1 MHKRTGLAAIALLSI
16 TATFATGLI
25 ANADETSANND
36 ITITAPT
43 TITAPA
49 GGTNLIA
56 PTVDG
61 RTFKAYRIS
70 NYSNAQV
77 NASGQIT
84 GYDMKAQAPFTDAL
98 IKDAVK
104 AAIVTDDAVD
114 TNFSEVVTLNADGSI
129 TFKGDAENLTALQF
143 VGKYFY
149 GAGADVYGN
158 DNANSHQ
165 VRTFADYLLKHLPQ
179 GANAISA
186 TGSKGKVVI
195 DVPDGQEGLY
205 LIVEEPKIDT
215 TTDAFKGETVSRAML
230 TGTGATVGGTIYTQV
245 STKRGGTDVTYTLG
259 ALNLKAEKVTLDKEV
274 GHPDQLIQIGTSR
287 QFTITTNV
295 PNYQTDYPTWTPTT
309 FQFTDN
315 PSDNIDPFNT
325 DGTVRNLK
333 LQSSNDGGTTWTAM
347 RALEY
352 IQAKNDTTEDL
363 NDFIVALTPEAIIAH
378 QGERIKL
385 TYDGVITSL
394 KMDTADDVAHTT
406 MNTVD
411 LDFSNNPNVRD
422 DKARL
427 TDDVKLYDVK
437 LDIEKTDMETR
448 QLLGAKFVVTVN
460 GTKGTKIKFIK
471 SANGDQYT
479 AVKADSAQNVNS
491 VDSISVGYDDNGT
504 VKPVTINGLA
514 ADNSK
519 ATVYTFTETQAPE
532 GYILGANPVTFTVT
546 LTPKDANSD
555 GTVDGVDTAVNAGT
569 FGKFVVNGTSNTNE
583 PFSGHEFNVGQVTVK
598 NTKNI
603 SDLPQ
608 TGGTISKTIGAALA
622 TGAFATLLIVG
633 VKLRRKQMSDE
644 NGSTSSMA

>member
-25 ANADETSANND
+25 ANADETPANND
-36 ITITAPT
+36 I

-61 RTFKAYRIS
+61 RTFKAIRIAD
-70 NYSNAQV
+70 YKDVAV
-77 NASGQIT
+77 KDGKIT
-84 GYDMKAQAPFTDAL
+84 GFDLTLADGVTDAALTTAILAAYPSGVESVFTVKGGTITLQGAYENMTL
-98 IKDAVK
+98 I
-104 AAIVTDDAVD
+104 
-114 TNFSEVVTLNADGSI
+114 
-129 TFKGDAENLTALQF
+129 QF
-143 VGKYFY
+143 IGQYFY
-149 GAGADVYGN
+149 GNGSDVYGN
-158 DNANSHQ
+158 TNADSEA
-165 VRTFADYLLKHLPQ
+165 VRKLADSLMGSLSSNP
-179 GANAISA
+179 AITA
-186 TGSKGKVVI
+186 TGSDGKVVI

-205 LIVEEPKIDT
+205 LIVET
-215 TTDAFKGETVSRAML
+215 TPNTDAGRGKGQTISRAML

-245 STKRGGTDVTYTLG
+245 STKHGDTDVTYTLG

-274 GHPDQLIQIGTSR
+274 EHPDQLIQIGTSR

-333 LQSSNDGGTTWTAM
+333 LQSSNDGGTTWTDMDASK
-347 RALEY
+347 Y
-352 IQAKNDTTEDL
+352 TQAKNTTTEDA
-363 NDFIVALTPEAIIAH
+363 NDFIVALTQAAIIAH

-394 KMDTADDVAHTT
+394 KMDTANDDAHTT
-406 MNTVD
+406 LNTVD
-411 LDFSNNPNVRD
+411 LDFSNNPNVAD
-422 DKARL
+422 DKATL
-427 TDDVKLYDVK
+427 TDDVNLYDVK

-448 QLLGAKFVVTVN
+448 KLLGAKFVVTVN
-460 GTKGTKIKFIK
+460 GTKIKFIK

-479 AVKADSAQNVNS
+479 VVKAGSAQDASS

-514 ADNSK
+514 ADNSG

-532 GYILGANPVTFTVT
+532 GYILGANPITFTVT

-555 GTVDGVDTAVNAGT
+555 GTVDGVDAAVNAGT
-569 FGKFVVNGTSNTNE
+569 FGNFVVNGTSNTNA
-583 PFSGHEFNVGQVTVK
+583 PVSGHEFNVGQVTVK

-608 TGGTISKTIGAALA
+608 TGGTISKVIGAALA

-633 VKLRRKQMSDE
+633 VKLRRKQTSDE

>member
-25 ANADETSANND
+25 ANADETPANND
-36 ITITAPT
+36 I

-61 RTFKAYRIS
+61 RTFKAIRIAG
-70 NYSNAQV
+70 YKDVAV
-77 NASGQIT
+77 KDGKIT
-84 GYDMKAQAPFTDAL
+84 GFDLTRADGVTDAALTTAILAAYPSGVESVFTVKGGTITLQGAYENMTL
-98 IKDAVK
+98 I
-104 AAIVTDDAVD
+104 
-114 TNFSEVVTLNADGSI
+114 
-129 TFKGDAENLTALQF
+129 QF
-143 VGKYFY
+143 IGQYFY
-149 GAGADVYGN
+149 GNGSDVYGN
-158 DNANSHQ
+158 TNADSVA
-165 VRTFADYLLKHLPQ
+165 VRKLADSLMGSLSSNP
-179 GANAISA
+179 AIPAITA
-186 TGSKGKVVI
+186 TGSEGKVVI
-195 DVPDGQEGLY
+195 NVPDGQEGLY
-205 LIVEEPKIDT
+205 LIVET
-215 TTDAFKGETVSRAML
+215 TPNTDAGRGKGQTISRAML
-230 TGTGATVGGTIYTQV
+230 TGTGATVGRTIYTQV
-245 STKRGGTDVTYTLG
+245 STKHGDTDVIYTLG

-274 GHPDQLIQIGTSR
+274 EHPDQLIQIGTSR

-333 LQSSNDGGTTWTAM
+333 LQSSNDGGTTWTDMDASK
-347 RALEY
+347 Y
-352 IQAKNDTTEDL
+352 TQAKNDTTEDS
-363 NDFIVALTPEAIIAH
+363 NDFIVALTPAAIKAH

-385 TYDGVITSL
+385 TYGGVITSL
-394 KMDTADDVAHTT
+394 KMDTAGAAAHTT
-406 MNTVD
+406 LNKVD
-411 LDFSNNPNVRD
+411 LDFSNNPNVAD

-437 LDIEKTDMETR
+437 LDIEKTDMQTR
-448 QLLGAKFVVTVN
+448 KLLGAKFNVTVD
-460 GTKGTKIKFIK
+460 GTKIKFIK
-471 SANGDQYT
+471 STNGDQYT
-479 AVKADSAQNVNS
+479 VVKADSAQYASS

-514 ADNSK
+514 ADNSG

-546 LTPKDANSD
+546 LTPKDTNSD
-555 GTVDGVDTAVNAGT
+555 GTVDGVDADVNAGT
-569 FGKFVVNGTSNTNE
+569 FGNFVVYGPSNTNALV
-583 PFSGHEFNVGQVTVK
+583 SGHEFNVGQVTVK

-608 TGGTISKTIGAALA
+608 TGGTISKAIGAALA

>member
-25 ANADETSANND
+25 ANADETPANND
-36 ITITAPT
+36 ITITAP
-43 TITAPA
+43 AD
-49 GGTNLIA
+49 GTNLIA

-61 RTFKAYRIS
+61 RTFKAIRIAG
-70 NYSNAQV
+70 YKDVAV
-77 NASGQIT
+77 KDGKIT
-84 GYDMKAQAPFTDAL
+84 GFDLTLADGVTDAAL
-98 IKDAVK
+98 TK
-104 AAIVTDDAVD
+104 AILAAYPSGVPRVFTVTDGKI
-114 TNFSEVVTLNADGSI
+114 TLQGAY
-129 TFKGDAENLTALQF
+129 ENMTLIQF
-143 VGKYFY
+143 IGQYFY
-149 GAGADVYGN
+149 GNGSDVYGN
-158 DNANSHQ
+158 KSANSGA
-165 VRTFADYLLKHLPQ
+165 VRKLADSLMGSLSSDQ
-179 GANAISA
+179 AITA
-186 TGSKGKVVI
+186 TGSEGEVVI
-195 DVPDGQEGLY
+195 NVPDGQEGLY
-205 LIVEEPKIDT
+205 LIVET
-215 TTDAFKGETVSRAML
+215 TPNTDAGRGKGQTISRAML

-245 STKRGGTDVTYTLG
+245 STKHGGTDVIYTLG

-274 GHPDQLIQIGTSR
+274 EHPEQLIQIGTSR

-333 LQSSNDGGTTWTAM
+333 LQSSNDGGTTWTDMDAS
-347 RALEY
+347 EY
-352 IQAKNDTTEDL
+352 TQAKNTTTEDS
-363 NDFIVALTPEAIIAH
+363 NDFIVALTPAALIAH

-394 KMDTADDVAHTT
+394 QMDTADVAHTT
-406 MNTVD
+406 LNTVD
-411 LDFSNNPNVRD
+411 LDFSNNPNVTD

-427 TDDVKLYDVK
+427 TDDVNLYDVK
-437 LDIEKTDMETR
+437 LDIEKTDMQTLK
-448 QLLGAKFVVTVN
+448 LLGARFDVTV
-460 GTKGTKIKFIK
+460 GGTKIKFIK

-479 AVKADSAQNVNS
+479 AVKADSAQDVNS

-555 GTVDGVDTAVNAGT
+555 GTVDGVDAAVNAGT
-569 FGKFVVNGTSNTNE
+569 FGNFVAHRPSNTNT
-583 PFSGHEFNVGQVTVK
+583 PVSGHEFNVGQVTVK

-608 TGGTISKTIGAALA
+608 TGGTISKAIGAALA

>member
-25 ANADETSANND
+25 ANADETPANND
-36 ITITAPT
+36 I

-61 RTFKAYRIS
+61 RTFKAIRI
-70 NYSNAQV
+70 A
-77 NASGQIT
+77 
-84 GYDMKAQAPFTDAL
+84 GY
-98 IKDAVK
+98 KDVAVK
-104 AAIVTDDAVD
+104 DGKITSFDLTLADGVTDSALTTAILAAYPSGVESVF
-114 TNFSEVVTLNADGSI
+114 TVKGGTITLQGAY
-129 TFKGDAENLTALQF
+129 ENMTLIQF
-143 VGKYFY
+143 IGQYFY
-149 GAGADVYGN
+149 GNGSDVYGN
-158 DNANSHQ
+158 TNADSKA
-165 VRTFADYLLKHLPQ
+165 VRKLADSLMDSLSSNPV
-179 GANAISA
+179 ITA
-186 TGSKGKVVI
+186 TGSDGKVVI

-205 LIVEEPKIDT
+205 LIVET
-215 TTDAFKGETVSRAML
+215 TPNTDAGRGKGQTISRAML

-245 STKRGGTDVTYTLG
+245 STKHGDTDVTYTLG

-274 GHPDQLIQIGTSR
+274 EHPDQLIQIGTSR

-333 LQSSNDGGTTWTAM
+333 LQSSANGGTTWTDVNASD
-347 RALEY
+347 Y
-352 IQAKNDTTEDL
+352 TQKKNDTTEDA
-363 NDFIVALTPEAIIAH
+363 NDFIVALTPKAIIAH

-394 KMDTADDVAHTT
+394 KMDTANDDAHTT
-406 MNTVD
+406 LNTVD
-411 LDFSNNPNVRD
+411 LDFSNNPNVAD
-422 DKARL
+422 DTTKL

-448 QLLGAKFVVTVN
+448 KLLGAKFVVTVN
-460 GTKGTKIKFIK
+460 GTKIKFIK

-479 AVKADSAQNVNS
+479 VVKAGSAQDASS

-514 ADNSK
+514 ADNPG

-532 GYILGANPVTFTVT
+532 GYILGANPITFTVT

-555 GTVDGVDTAVNAGT
+555 GTVDGVDAAVNAGT
-569 FGKFVVNGTSNTNE
+569 FGNFVVNGTSNTNA
-583 PFSGHEFNVGQVTVK
+583 PVSGHEFNVGQVTVK

-608 TGGTISKTIGAALA
+608 TGGTISKVIGAALA

-633 VKLRRKQMSDE
+633 VKLRRKQTSDE

>member
-1 MHKRTGLAAIALLSI
+1 MSTHKRTGLAAIALLSI

-25 ANADETSANND
+25 ANADEVPANND
-36 ITITAPT
+36 I

-61 RTFKAYRIS
+61 RTFKAIRIAD
-70 NYSNAQV
+70 YKDVAV
-77 NASGQIT
+77 KDGKIT
-84 GYDMKAQAPFTDAL
+84 GFDLTRADGVTDAALTTAILAAYPSGVENVFTITDGKITLQGAYENMTL
-98 IKDAVK
+98 I
-104 AAIVTDDAVD
+104 
-114 TNFSEVVTLNADGSI
+114 
-129 TFKGDAENLTALQF
+129 QF
-143 VGKYFY
+143 IGQYFY
-149 GAGADVYGN
+149 GNGSDVYGN
-158 DNANSHQ
+158 TNADSEA
-165 VRTFADYLLKHLPQ
+165 VRRLADSLMGSLS
-179 GANAISA
+179 NAPAITA
-186 TGSKGKVVI
+186 TGSEGKVVI
-195 DVPDGQEGLY
+195 NVPDDQEGLY
-205 LIVEEPKIDT
+205 LIVET
-215 TTDAFKGETVSRAML
+215 TPNTDAGRGKGQTISRAML
-230 TGTGATVGGTIYTQV
+230 TGTGATVDGTIYTQV
-245 STKRGGTDVTYTLG
+245 STKHGDTDVTYTLG

-274 GHPDQLIQIGTSR
+274 EHPDQLIQIGTSR

-333 LQSSNDGGTTWTAM
+333 LQSSNDGGTTWTDMDASK
-347 RALEY
+347 Y
-352 IQAKNDTTEDL
+352 TQAKNTTTEDS
-363 NDFIVALTPEAIIAH
+363 NDFIVALTPAAIIAH

-394 KMDTADDVAHTT
+394 KMDTADDDAHTT
-406 MNTVD
+406 LNTVD
-411 LDFSNNPNVRD
+411 LDFSNNPNVAD
-422 DKARL
+422 DKTML
-427 TDDVKLYDVK
+427 TDDVNLYDVK
-437 LDIEKTDMETR
+437 LDIEKTDMGTR
-448 QLLGAKFVVTVN
+448 KLLGAKFDVTVD
-460 GTKGTKIKFIK
+460 GTKIKFIK

-479 AVKADSAQNVNS
+479 VVKAGSAQDASS

-514 ADNSK
+514 ADNSG

-532 GYILGANPVTFTVT
+532 GYILGANPITFTVT

-555 GTVDGVDTAVNAGT
+555 GTVDGVDAAVNAGT
-569 FGKFVVNGTSNTNE
+569 FGNFIVNGTSNTNA
-583 PFSGHEFNVGQVTVK
+583 PVSGHEFNVGQVTVK

-608 TGGTISKTIGAALA
+608 TGGTISKVIGAALA

-633 VKLRRKQMSDE
+633 VKLRRKQTADE

>member
-36 ITITAPT
+36 ITITAP
-43 TITAPA
+43 A

-61 RTFKAYRIS
+61 RTFKAIRIAG
-70 NYSNAQV
+70 YKDVAV
-77 NASGQIT
+77 KDGKIT
-84 GYDMKAQAPFTDAL
+84 GFDLTLADG
-98 IKDAVK
+98 
-104 AAIVTDDAVD
+104 VTDSALTTAILAAYPSGVESVF
-114 TNFSEVVTLNADGSI
+114 TVTDGKI
-129 TFKGDAENLTALQF
+129 TLQGAYENMTLIQF
-143 VGKYFY
+143 IGQYFY
-149 GAGADVYGN
+149 GNGSDVYGN
-158 DNANSHQ
+158 TNAGSEA
-165 VRTFADYLLKHLPQ
+165 VRKLADSLMGSLSSNP
-179 GANAISA
+179 AITA
-186 TGSKGKVVI
+186 TGSEGKVVI
-195 DVPDGQEGLY
+195 NVPDGQEGLY
-205 LIVEEPKIDT
+205 LIVET
-215 TTDAFKGETVSRAML
+215 TPNTDAGRGKGQTISRAML
-230 TGTGATVGGTIYTQV
+230 TGTGATVDGTIYTQV
-245 STKRGGTDVTYTLG
+245 STKHGDTDVIYTLG

-274 GHPDQLIQIGTSR
+274 EHPDQLIQIGTSR

-333 LQSSNDGGTTWTAM
+333 LQSSNDGGTTWTDMVAS
-347 RALEY
+347 EY
-352 IQAKNDTTEDL
+352 TQAKNTTTEDS
-363 NDFIVALTPEAIIAH
+363 NDFIVALTPAALIAH

-394 KMDTADDVAHTT
+394 KMDTAGADAHTT
-406 MNTVD
+406 LNTVD
-411 LDFSNNPNVRD
+411 LDFSNNPNVAD

-427 TDDVKLYDVK
+427 TDDVNLYDVK
-437 LDIEKTDMETR
+437 LDIEKTDMQTR
-448 QLLGAKFVVTVN
+448 KLLGARFDVTV
-460 GTKGTKIKFIK
+460 GGTKIKFIK

-479 AVKADSAQNVNS
+479 AVKAGSAQDANS

-514 ADNSK
+514 ADNSG

-555 GTVDGVDTAVNAGT
+555 GTVDGVDAAVNAGT
-569 FGKFVVNGTSNTNE
+569 FGNFVVNGTSNTNA
-583 PFSGHEFNVGQVTVK
+583 PVSGHEFNVGQVTVK

-608 TGGTISKTIGAALA
+608 TGGTISKAIGAALA

>member
-36 ITITAPT
+36 ITITAP
-43 TITAPA
+43 A

-61 RTFKAYRIS
+61 RTFKAIRIAG
-70 NYSNAQV
+70 YKDVAV
-77 NASGQIT
+77 KDGKIT
-84 GYDMKAQAPFTDAL
+84 GFDLTLADG
-98 IKDAVK
+98 
-104 AAIVTDDAVD
+104 VTDLALTKAILAAYPSGVESVF
-114 TNFSEVVTLNADGSI
+114 TVTDGKI
-129 TFKGDAENLTALQF
+129 TLQGAYENMTLIQF
-143 VGKYFY
+143 IGQYFY
-149 GAGADVYGN
+149 GNGSDVYGN
-158 DNANSHQ
+158 TNAGSVA
-165 VRTFADYLLKHLPQ
+165 VRKLADSLMGSLSSNP
-179 GANAISA
+179 AITA
-186 TGSKGKVVI
+186 TGSEGKVVI
-195 DVPDGQEGLY
+195 NVPDGQEGLY
-205 LIVEEPKIDT
+205 LIVET
-215 TTDAFKGETVSRAML
+215 TPNTDAGRGKGQTISRAML
-230 TGTGATVGGTIYTQV
+230 TGTGATVDGTIYTQV
-245 STKRGGTDVTYTLG
+245 STKHGGTDVTYTLG

-274 GHPDQLIQIGTSR
+274 AHPEQLIQIGTSR

-315 PSDNIDPFNT
+315 PSDNIDPFTT

-333 LQSSNDGGTTWTAM
+333 LQSSNDGGTTWKDMVAS
-347 RALEY
+347 EY
-352 IQAKNDTTEDL
+352 TQAKNTTTEDA
-363 NDFIVALTPEAIIAH
+363 NDFIVALTREALIAH

-394 KMDTADDVAHTT
+394 KMDTAGAAAHTT
-406 MNTVD
+406 LNTVD
-411 LDFSNNPNVRD
+411 LDFSNNPNVAD

-427 TDDVKLYDVK
+427 TDDVNLYDVK
-437 LDIEKTDMETR
+437 LDIEKTDMQTR
-448 QLLGAKFVVTVN
+448 ELLGARFDVTV
-460 GTKGTKIKFIK
+460 GGTKIKFIK

-479 AVKADSAQNVNS
+479 AVKAGSAQDVNS

-514 ADNSK
+514 ADNSG

-555 GTVDGVDTAVNAGT
+555 GTVDGVDAAVNAGT
-569 FGKFVVNGTSNTNE
+569 FGNFVVNGTSNTNA
-583 PFSGHEFNVGQVTVK
+583 PVSGHEFNVGQVTVK

-608 TGGTISKTIGAALA
+608 TGGTISKAIGAALA

>member
-61 RTFKAYRIS
+61 RTFKAIRIAG
-70 NYSNAQV
+70 YKDVAV
-77 NASGQIT
+77 KDGKIT
-84 GYDMKAQAPFTDAL
+84 GFDLTLADGVTDAAL
-98 IKDAVK
+98 TK
-104 AAIVTDDAVD
+104 AILAAYPSGVPRVFTVTDGKI
-114 TNFSEVVTLNADGSI
+114 TLQGAY
-129 TFKGDAENLTALQF
+129 ENMTLIQF
-143 VGKYFY
+143 IGQYFY
-149 GAGADVYGN
+149 GNGSDVYGN
-158 DNANSHQ
+158 KSANSGA
-165 VRTFADYLLKHLPQ
+165 VRKLADSLMGSLSSDQ
-179 GANAISA
+179 AITA
-186 TGSKGKVVI
+186 TGSEGEVVI
-195 DVPDGQEGLY
+195 NVPDGQEGLY
-205 LIVEEPKIDT
+205 LIVETKPN
-215 TTDAFKGETVSRAML
+215 TDAGRGKGQTISRAML
-230 TGTGATVGGTIYTQV
+230 TGTGATVDGTIYTQV
-245 STKRGGTDVTYTLG
+245 STKHGGTDVIYTLG

-274 GHPDQLIQIGTSR
+274 EHPDQLIQIGTSR

-295 PNYQTDYPTWTPTT
+295 PNYQKDYPTWTPTT

-333 LQSSNDGGTTWTAM
+333 LQSSNDGGTTWTDMDAS
-347 RALEY
+347 EY
-352 IQAKNDTTEDL
+352 TQAKNTTTEDS
-363 NDFIVALTPEAIIAH
+363 NDFIVELTRAAIKAH

-394 KMDTADDVAHTT
+394 KMDTAGAAAHTT
-406 MNTVD
+406 LNTVD
-411 LDFSNNPNVRD
+411 LDFSNNPNVTD

-427 TDDVKLYDVK
+427 TDDVNLYDVK
-437 LDIEKTDMETR
+437 LDIEKTDMQTLK
-448 QLLGAKFVVTVN
+448 LLGARFDVTV
-460 GTKGTKIKFIK
+460 GGTKIKFIK

-479 AVKADSAQNVNS
+479 AVKADSAQDANS

-514 ADNSK
+514 ADNSG

-555 GTVDGVDTAVNAGT
+555 GTVDGVDAAVNAGT
-569 FGKFVVNGTSNTNE
+569 FGNFVVNGTSNTNA
-583 PFSGHEFNVGQVTVK
+583 PVSGHEFNVGQVTVK

>member
-1 MHKRTGLAAIALLSI
+1 MHKRTGLAVIALLSI

-36 ITITAPT
+36 ITITAP
-43 TITAPA
+43 A

-61 RTFKAYRIS
+61 RTFKAIRIAG
-70 NYSNAQV
+70 YKDVAV
-77 NASGQIT
+77 KDGKIT
-84 GYDMKAQAPFTDAL
+84 GFDLTLADG
-98 IKDAVK
+98 
-104 AAIVTDDAVD
+104 VTDSALTTAILAAYPSGVESVF
-114 TNFSEVVTLNADGSI
+114 TVTDGKI
-129 TFKGDAENLTALQF
+129 TLQGAYENMTLIQF
-143 VGKYFY
+143 IGQYFY
-149 GAGADVYGN
+149 GNGSDVYGN
-158 DNANSHQ
+158 TNADSEA
-165 VRTFADYLLKHLPQ
+165 VRKLADSLMGSLSSNP
-179 GANAISA
+179 AITA
-186 TGSKGKVVI
+186 TGSDGKVVI
-195 DVPDGQEGLY
+195 DVPDNLEGLY
-205 LIVEEPKIDT
+205 LIVET
-215 TTDAFKGETVSRAML
+215 TPNTGEERGETQTISRAML
-230 TGTGATVGGTIYTQV
+230 TGTGATVDGTIYTQV
-245 STKRGGTDVTYTLG
+245 STKHGDTDVTYTLG
-259 ALNLKAEKVTLDKEV
+259 ALNLKAEKVTLDKTVE
-274 GHPDQLIQIGTSR
+274 HPDQLIQIGTSR

-333 LQSSNDGGTTWTAM
+333 LQSSNDGGTTWTDMDASK
-347 RALEY
+347 Y
-352 IQAKNDTTEDL
+352 TQAKNTTTEDS
-363 NDFIVALTPEAIIAH
+363 NDFIVALTPAALIAH

-394 KMDTADDVAHTT
+394 KMDTADDDAHTT
-406 MNTVD
+406 LNTVD
-411 LDFSNNPNVRD
+411 LDFSNNPNVAD

-427 TDDVKLYDVK
+427 TDDVNLYDVK
-437 LDIEKTDMETR
+437 LDIEKTDMQTR
-448 QLLGAKFVVTVN
+448 KLLGAKFDVTVD
-460 GTKGTKIKFIK
+460 GTKIKFIK

-479 AVKADSAQNVNS
+479 AVKAGSAQDANS

-514 ADNSK
+514 ADNSG

-555 GTVDGVDTAVNAGT
+555 GTVDGVDAAVNAGT
-569 FGKFVVNGTSNTNE
+569 FGNFVVNGTSNTNA
-583 PFSGHEFNVGQVTVK
+583 PVSGHEFNVGQVTVK

-608 TGGTISKTIGAALA
+608 TGGTISKVIGAALA

>member
-1 MHKRTGLAAIALLSI
+1 MHKRTGLAVIALLSI

-36 ITITAPT
+36 ITITAP
-43 TITAPA
+43 A

-61 RTFKAYRIS
+61 RTFKAIRIAG
-70 NYSNAQV
+70 YKDVAV
-77 NASGQIT
+77 KDGKIT
-84 GYDMKAQAPFTDAL
+84 GFDLTLADG
-98 IKDAVK
+98 
-104 AAIVTDDAVD
+104 VTDSALTTAILAAYPSGVESVF
-114 TNFSEVVTLNADGSI
+114 TVTDGKI
-129 TFKGDAENLTALQF
+129 TLQGAYENMTLIQF
-143 VGKYFY
+143 IGQYFY
-149 GAGADVYGN
+149 GNGSDVYGN
-158 DNANSHQ
+158 TNAGSEA
-165 VRTFADYLLKHLPQ
+165 VRKLADSLMGSLSSNP
-179 GANAISA
+179 AITA
-186 TGSKGKVVI
+186 TGSEGKVVI
-195 DVPDGQEGLY
+195 DVPDDREGLY

-230 TGTGATVGGTIYTQV
+230 TGTGATVDGTIYTQV
-245 STKRGGTDVTYTLG
+245 STKHGDTDVTYTLG

-274 GHPDQLIQIGTSR
+274 EHPDQLIQIGTSR

-333 LQSSNDGGTTWTAM
+333 LQSSNDGGTTWKDMVAS
-347 RALEY
+347 EY
-352 IQAKNDTTEDL
+352 TQAKNTTTEDS
-363 NDFIVALTPEAIIAH
+363 NDFIVALTPAALIAH

-394 KMDTADDVAHTT
+394 KMDTAGAAAHTT
-406 MNTVD
+406 LNTVD
-411 LDFSNNPNVRD
+411 LDFSNNPNVAD

-427 TDDVKLYDVK
+427 TDDVNLYDVK
-437 LDIEKTDMETR
+437 LDIEKTDMQTR
-448 QLLGAKFVVTVN
+448 KLLGARFDVTV
-460 GTKGTKIKFIK
+460 GGTKIKFIK

-479 AVKADSAQNVNS
+479 AVKAGSAQDANS

-514 ADNSK
+514 ADNSG

-555 GTVDGVDTAVNAGT
+555 GTVDGVDAAVNAGT
-569 FGKFVVNGTSNTNE
+569 FGNFVVNGTSNTNA
-583 PFSGHEFNVGQVTVK
+583 PVSGHEFNVGQVTVK

-608 TGGTISKTIGAALA
+608 TGGTISKAIGAALA

>member
-1 MHKRTGLAAIALLSI
+1 MHKRTGLAVIALLSI

-36 ITITAPT
+36 ITITAP
-43 TITAPA
+43 A
-49 GGTNLIA
+49 GGANLIA

-61 RTFKAYRIS
+61 RTFKAIRIAG
-70 NYSNAQV
+70 YKDVAV
-77 NASGQIT
+77 KDGKIT
-84 GYDMKAQAPFTDAL
+84 GFDLTLADG
-98 IKDAVK
+98 
-104 AAIVTDDAVD
+104 VTDLALTKAILAAYPKGVESVF
-114 TNFSEVVTLNADGSI
+114 TVTDGKI
-129 TFKGDAENLTALQF
+129 TLQGAYKNMTLIQF
-143 VGKYFY
+143 IGQYFY
-149 GAGADVYGN
+149 GNGSDVYGN
-158 DNANSHQ
+158 TNADSVA
-165 VRTFADYLLKHLPQ
+165 VRKLADSLMGSLSSNP
-179 GANAISA
+179 AITA
-186 TGSKGKVVI
+186 TGSDGKVVI
-195 DVPDGQEGLY
+195 DVPDNLEGLY
-205 LIVEEPKIDT
+205 LIVET
-215 TTDAFKGETVSRAML
+215 TPNTGEERGETQTISRAML
-230 TGTGATVGGTIYTQV
+230 TGTGATVDGTIYTQV
-245 STKRGGTDVTYTLG
+245 STKHGDTDVTYTLG

-274 GHPDQLIQIGTSR
+274 EHPDQLIQIGTSR

-295 PNYQTDYPTWTPTT
+295 PNYQTDYPAWTPTT

-333 LQSSNDGGTTWTAM
+333 LQSSNDGGTTWTDMDASK
-347 RALEY
+347 Y
-352 IQAKNDTTEDL
+352 TQAKNDTTEDS
-363 NDFIVALTPEAIIAH
+363 NDFIVALTPAALIAH

-394 KMDTADDVAHTT
+394 KMDTADDDAHTT
-406 MNTVD
+406 LNTVD
-411 LDFSNNPNVRD
+411 LDFSNNPNVAD
-422 DKARL
+422 DKVRL
-427 TDDVKLYDVK
+427 TDDVNLYDVK
-437 LDIEKTDMETR
+437 LDIEKTDMQTR
-448 QLLGAKFVVTVN
+448 KLLGAKFDVTVDD
-460 GTKGTKIKFIK
+460 TKIKFIK

-479 AVKADSAQNVNS
+479 AVKAGSAQDANS

-514 ADNSK
+514 ADNSR

-555 GTVDGVDTAVNAGT
+555 GTVDGVDTAVDAGT
-569 FGKFVVNGTSNTNE
+569 FLNFVVNGTSNTNA
-583 PFSGHEFNVGQVTVK
+583 PVSGHEFNVGQVTVK

-633 VKLRRKQMSDE
+633 VKLRRKQMSGE

>member
-25 ANADETSANND
+25 ANADETPANND
-36 ITITAPT
+36 ITITAP
-43 TITAPA
+43 AD
-49 GGTNLIA
+49 GTNLIA

-61 RTFKAYRIS
+61 RTFKAIRIAG
-70 NYSNAQV
+70 YKDVAV
-77 NASGQIT
+77 KDGKIT
-84 GYDMKAQAPFTDAL
+84 GFDLTLADGVTDAAL
-98 IKDAVK
+98 TK
-104 AAIVTDDAVD
+104 AILAAYPSGVPRVFTVTDGKI
-114 TNFSEVVTLNADGSI
+114 TLQGAY
-129 TFKGDAENLTALQF
+129 ENMTLIQF
-143 VGKYFY
+143 IGQYFY
-149 GAGADVYGN
+149 GNGSDVYGN
-158 DNANSHQ
+158 KSANSGA
-165 VRTFADYLLKHLPQ
+165 VRKLADSLMGSLSSDQ
-179 GANAISA
+179 AITA
-186 TGSKGKVVI
+186 TGSEGEVVI
-195 DVPDGQEGLY
+195 NVPDGQEGLY
-205 LIVEEPKIDT
+205 LIVET
-215 TTDAFKGETVSRAML
+215 TPNTDAGRGKGQTISRAML

-245 STKRGGTDVTYTLG
+245 STKHGGTDVIYTLG

-274 GHPDQLIQIGTSR
+274 EHPEQLIQIGTSR

-333 LQSSNDGGTTWTAM
+333 LQSSNDGGTTWTDMDAS
-347 RALEY
+347 EY
-352 IQAKNDTTEDL
+352 TQAKNTTTEDS
-363 NDFIVALTPEAIIAH
+363 NDFIVELTRAAIKAH

-385 TYDGVITSL
+385 TYGGVITSL
-394 KMDTADDVAHTT
+394 KMDTADDDAHTT
-406 MNTVD
+406 LNTVD
-411 LDFSNNPNVRD
+411 LDFSNNPNVTD

-427 TDDVKLYDVK
+427 TDDVNLYDVK
-437 LDIEKTDMETR
+437 LDIEKTDMQTLK
-448 QLLGAKFVVTVN
+448 LLGARFDVTV
-460 GTKGTKIKFIK
+460 GGTKIKFIK

-479 AVKADSAQNVNS
+479 AVKADSAQDANS
-491 VDSISVGYDDNGT
+491 VDWISVGYDDNGT

-555 GTVDGVDTAVNAGT
+555 GTVDGVDAAVNAGT
-569 FGKFVVNGTSNTNE
+569 FGNFVVYGPSSMNA
-583 PFSGHEFNVGQVTVK
+583 PVSGHEFNVGQVTVK

-608 TGGTISKTIGAALA
+608 TGGTISKAIGAALA

>member
-1 MHKRTGLAAIALLSI
+1 MHKRTGLAVIALLSI

-36 ITITAPT
+36 ITITAP
-43 TITAPA
+43 A

-61 RTFKAYRIS
+61 RTFKAIRIAG
-70 NYSNAQV
+70 YKDVAV
-77 NASGQIT
+77 KDGKIT
-84 GYDMKAQAPFTDAL
+84 GFDLTLADG
-98 IKDAVK
+98 
-104 AAIVTDDAVD
+104 VTDSALTTAILAAYPSGVESVF
-114 TNFSEVVTLNADGSI
+114 TVTDGKI
-129 TFKGDAENLTALQF
+129 TLQGAYENMTLIQF
-143 VGKYFY
+143 IGQYFY
-149 GAGADVYGN
+149 GNGSDVYGN
-158 DNANSHQ
+158 TNAGSEA
-165 VRTFADYLLKHLPQ
+165 VRKLADSLMGSLSSNP
-179 GANAISA
+179 AITA
-186 TGSKGKVVI
+186 TGSNGKVVI
-195 DVPDGQEGLY
+195 NVPDDREGLY

-230 TGTGATVGGTIYTQV
+230 TGTGATVDGTIYTQV
-245 STKRGGTDVTYTLG
+245 STKHGDTDVTYTLG

-274 GHPDQLIQIGTSR
+274 EHPDQLIQIGTSR

-333 LQSSNDGGTTWTAM
+333 LQSSNDGGTTWTDMVAS
-347 RALEY
+347 EY
-352 IQAKNDTTEDL
+352 TQAKNTTTEDS
-363 NDFIVALTPEAIIAH
+363 NDLIVALTPEALIAH

-394 KMDTADDVAHTT
+394 KMDTADDDAHTT
-406 MNTVD
+406 LNTVD
-411 LDFSNNPNVRD
+411 LDFSNNPNVAD

-427 TDDVKLYDVK
+427 TDDVNLYDVK
-437 LDIEKTDMETR
+437 LDIEKTDMQTR
-448 QLLGAKFVVTVN
+448 KLLGARFDVTV
-460 GTKGTKIKFIK
+460 GGTKIKFIK

-479 AVKADSAQNVNS
+479 AVKAGSAQDANS

-555 GTVDGVDTAVNAGT
+555 GTVDGVDAAVNAGT
-569 FGKFVVNGTSNTNE
+569 FGNFVVNRTSNTNT
-583 PFSGHEFNVGQVTVK
+583 PVSGHEFNVGQVTVK

-608 TGGTISKTIGAALA
+608 TGGTISKAIGAALA

>member
-25 ANADETSANND
+25 ANADETPANND
-36 ITITAPT
+36 I

-61 RTFKAYRIS
+61 RTFKAIRIAG
-70 NYSNAQV
+70 YKDVAV
-77 NASGQIT
+77 KDGKIT
-84 GYDMKAQAPFTDAL
+84 GFDLTRADG
-98 IKDAVK
+98 
-104 AAIVTDDAVD
+104 VTDSALTTAILAAYPSGVESVF
-114 TNFSEVVTLNADGSI
+114 TVTDGKI
-129 TFKGDAENLTALQF
+129 TLQGAYKNMTLIQF
-143 VGKYFY
+143 IGQYFY
-149 GAGADVYGN
+149 GNGSDVYGN
-158 DNANSHQ
+158 TNAGSEA
-165 VRTFADYLLKHLPQ
+165 VRKLADSLMGSLSSDQ
-179 GANAISA
+179 AITA
-186 TGSKGKVVI
+186 IGSKGKVVI
-195 DVPDGQEGLY
+195 DVPDDREGLY

-230 TGTGATVGGTIYTQV
+230 TGTGATVDGTIYTQV
-245 STKRGGTDVTYTLG
+245 STKHGDTDVTYTLG

-274 GHPDQLIQIGTSR
+274 EHPDQLIQIGTSR

-333 LQSSNDGGTTWTAM
+333 LQSSNDGGTTWTDMDAS
-347 RALEY
+347 EY
-352 IQAKNDTTEDL
+352 TQAKNTTTEDS
-363 NDFIVALTPEAIIAH
+363 NDFIVALTPAALIAH

-394 KMDTADDVAHTT
+394 KMDTADDDAHTT
-406 MNTVD
+406 LNTVD
-411 LDFSNNPNVRD
+411 LDFSNNPNVAD

-427 TDDVKLYDVK
+427 TDDVNLYDVK
-437 LDIEKTDMETR
+437 LDIEKTDMQTR
-448 QLLGAKFVVTVN
+448 KLLGAKFDVPVDD
-460 GTKGTKIKFIK
+460 TKIKFIK

-479 AVKADSAQNVNS
+479 AVKAGSAQDANS
-491 VDSISVGYDDNGT
+491 VGSISVGYDDNGT

-514 ADNSK
+514 ADNSG

-555 GTVDGVDTAVNAGT
+555 GTVDGVDAAVNAGT
-569 FGKFVVNGTSNTNE
+569 FGNFVVNGTSNTNALV
-583 PFSGHEFNVGQVTVK
+583 SGHEFNVGQVTVK

-608 TGGTISKTIGAALA
+608 TGGTISKVIGAALA

>member
-1 MHKRTGLAAIALLSI
+1 MHKRTGLAVIALLSI

-36 ITITAPT
+36 ITITAP
-43 TITAPA
+43 A

-61 RTFKAYRIS
+61 RTFKAIRIAG
-70 NYSNAQV
+70 YKDVAV
-77 NASGQIT
+77 KDGKIT
-84 GYDMKAQAPFTDAL
+84 GFDLTLADG
-98 IKDAVK
+98 
-104 AAIVTDDAVD
+104 VTDSALTTAILAAYPSGVESVF
-114 TNFSEVVTLNADGSI
+114 TVTDGKI
-129 TFKGDAENLTALQF
+129 TLQGAYENMTLIQF
-143 VGKYFY
+143 IGQYFY
-149 GAGADVYGN
+149 GNGSDVYGN
-158 DNANSHQ
+158 TNAGSEA
-165 VRTFADYLLKHLPQ
+165 VRKLADSLMGSLSSDQ
-179 GANAISA
+179 AITA
-186 TGSKGKVVI
+186 TGSEGKVVI
-195 DVPDGQEGLY
+195 DVPDNREGLY

-245 STKRGGTDVTYTLG
+245 STKHGDTDVTYTLG

-274 GHPDQLIQIGTSR
+274 EHPDQLIQIGTSR

-333 LQSSNDGGTTWTAM
+333 LQSSNDGGTTWKDMVAS
-347 RALEY
+347 EY
-352 IQAKNDTTEDL
+352 TQAKNTTTEDS
-363 NDFIVALTPEAIIAH
+363 NDFIVALTPAALIAH

-394 KMDTADDVAHTT
+394 KMDTAGAAAHTT
-406 MNTVD
+406 LNTVD
-411 LDFSNNPNVRD
+411 LDFSNNPNVAD

-427 TDDVKLYDVK
+427 TDDVNLYDVK
-437 LDIEKTDMETR
+437 LDIEKTDMQTR
-448 QLLGAKFVVTVN
+448 KLLGARFDVTV
-460 GTKGTKIKFIK
+460 GGTKIKFIK

-479 AVKADSAQNVNS
+479 AVKAGSAQDANS

-514 ADNSK
+514 ADNSG

-555 GTVDGVDTAVNAGT
+555 GTVDGVDAAVNAGT
-569 FGKFVVNGTSNTNE
+569 FGNFVVNGTSNTNA
-583 PFSGHEFNVGQVTVK
+583 PVSGHEFNVGQVTVK

-608 TGGTISKTIGAALA
+608 TGGTISKAIGAALA

>member
-25 ANADETSANND
+25 ANADETPANND
-36 ITITAPT
+36 I

-61 RTFKAYRIS
+61 RTFKAIRIAG
-70 NYSNAQV
+70 YKDVAV
-77 NASGQIT
+77 KDGKIT
-84 GYDMKAQAPFTDAL
+84 GFDLTLANG
-98 IKDAVK
+98 
-104 AAIVTDDAVD
+104 VTDSALTTAILAAYPSGVESVF
-114 TNFSEVVTLNADGSI
+114 TVKGGTITLQGAY
-129 TFKGDAENLTALQF
+129 ENMTLIQF
-143 VGKYFY
+143 IGQYFY
-149 GAGADVYGN
+149 GNGSDVYGN
-158 DNANSHQ
+158 TNADSVA
-165 VRTFADYLLKHLPQ
+165 VRKLADSLMGSLSSNP
-179 GANAISA
+179 AITA
-186 TGSKGKVVI
+186 TGSEGKVVI
-195 DVPDGQEGLY
+195 NVPDGQEGLY
-205 LIVEEPKIDT
+205 LIVET
-215 TTDAFKGETVSRAML
+215 TPNTDAGRGKGQTISRAML
-230 TGTGATVGGTIYTQV
+230 TGTGATVGDTIYTQV
-245 STKRGGTDVTYTLG
+245 STKHGDTDVTYTLG

-274 GHPDQLIQIGTSR
+274 EHPDQLIQIGTSR

-295 PNYQTDYPTWTPTT
+295 PNYQKDYPTWTPTT

-333 LQSSNDGGTTWTAM
+333 LQSGKSSNDGGTTWTDMDAS
-347 RALEY
+347 EY
-352 IQAKNDTTEDL
+352 TQEKNTTTTKDA
-363 NDFIVALTPEAIIAH
+363 NDFIVALTSKAIIAH

-394 KMDTADDVAHTT
+394 KMDTADAAHTT

-411 LDFSNNPNVRD
+411 LDFSNNPNVAD

-427 TDDVKLYDVK
+427 TDDVNLYDVK
-437 LDIEKTDMETR
+437 LDIEKTDMQTR
-448 QLLGAKFVVTVN
+448 KLLGAKFDVTV
-460 GTKGTKIKFIK
+460 GGTKIKFIK

-479 AVKADSAQNVNS
+479 AVKARSAQDANS
-491 VDSISVGYDDNGT
+491 VDWISVGYNDNGT

-514 ADNSK
+514 ADNSG

-532 GYILGANPVTFTVT
+532 GYILGANPITFTVT
-546 LTPKDANSD
+546 LTPQDTNSD
-555 GTVDGVDTAVNAGT
+555 GTVDGVEAAVDAGT
-569 FGKFVVNGTSNTNE
+569 FGNFVVNGTSNTNK
-583 PFSGHEFNVGQVTVK
+583 PVSGHEFNVGQVTVK

>member
-25 ANADETSANND
+25 ANADETPANND
-36 ITITAPT
+36 I

-61 RTFKAYRIS
+61 RTFKAIRIAG
-70 NYSNAQV
+70 YKDVAV
-77 NASGQIT
+77 EDGKIT
-84 GYDMKAQAPFTDAL
+84 GFDLTLADG
-98 IKDAVK
+98 
-104 AAIVTDDAVD
+104 VTDSALTTAILAAYPEGVESVF
-114 TNFSEVVTLNADGSI
+114 TVTDGKI
-129 TFKGDAENLTALQF
+129 TLQGAYENMTLIQF
-143 VGKYFY
+143 IGQYFY
-149 GAGADVYGN
+149 GNGSDVYGN
-158 DNANSHQ
+158 TNADSVA
-165 VRTFADYLLKHLPQ
+165 VRKLADSLMGSLSSDP
-179 GANAISA
+179 AITA
-186 TGSKGKVVI
+186 TGSDGKVVI
-195 DVPDGQEGLY
+195 NVPDGQEGLY
-205 LIVEEPKIDT
+205 LIVET
-215 TTDAFKGETVSRAML
+215 TPNTDAGRGKGQTISRAML
-230 TGTGATVGGTIYTQV
+230 TGTGATVGDTIYTQV
-245 STKRGGTDVTYTLG
+245 STKHGDTDVIYTLG

-274 GHPDQLIQIGTSR
+274 EHPDQLIQIGTSR

-333 LQSSNDGGTTWTAM
+333 LQSSNDGGTTWKDMVAS
-347 RALEY
+347 EY
-352 IQAKNDTTEDL
+352 TQAKNDTTEDA
-363 NDFIVALTPEAIIAH
+363 NDFIVALTPEALIAH

-394 KMDTADDVAHTT
+394 KMDTAGAAAHTT
-406 MNTVD
+406 LNTVD
-411 LDFSNNPNVRD
+411 LDFSNNPNVTD

-427 TDDVKLYDVK
+427 TDDVNLYDVK
-437 LDIEKTDMETR
+437 LDIEKTDMQTR
-448 QLLGAKFVVTVN
+448 KLSGAKFDVTV
-460 GTKGTKIKFIK
+460 GGTKIKFIK

-479 AVKADSAQNVNS
+479 VVKAGSAQYASS

-514 ADNSK
+514 ADNSG

-555 GTVDGVDTAVNAGT
+555 GTVDGVDAAVNAGT
-569 FGKFVVNGTSNTNE
+569 FGNFVVNGTSNTNA
-583 PFSGHEFNVGQVTVK
+583 PVSGHEFNVGQVTVK

-608 TGGTISKTIGAALA
+608 TGGTISKAIGAALA

>member
-36 ITITAPT
+36 ITITAP
-43 TITAPA
+43 A

-61 RTFKAYRIS
+61 RTFKAIRIAG
-70 NYSNAQV
+70 YKDVAV
-77 NASGQIT
+77 KDGKIT
-84 GYDMKAQAPFTDAL
+84 GFDLTLADG
-98 IKDAVK
+98 
-104 AAIVTDDAVD
+104 VTDSALTTAILAAYPSGVESVF
-114 TNFSEVVTLNADGSI
+114 TVTDGKI
-129 TFKGDAENLTALQF
+129 TLQGAYENMTLIQF
-143 VGKYFY
+143 IGQYFY
-149 GAGADVYGN
+149 GNGSDVYGN
-158 DNANSHQ
+158 TNADSVA
-165 VRTFADYLLKHLPQ
+165 VRKLADSLMGSLSSNP
-179 GANAISA
+179 AITA
-186 TGSKGKVVI
+186 TGSEGKVVI
-195 DVPDGQEGLY
+195 DVPDNREGLY

-230 TGTGATVGGTIYTQV
+230 TGTGATVDGTIYTQV
-245 STKRGGTDVTYTLG
+245 STKHGDTDVTYTLG

-274 GHPDQLIQIGTSR
+274 EHPDQLIQIGTSR

-333 LQSSNDGGTTWTAM
+333 LQSSNDGGTTWTDMDASK
-347 RALEY
+347 Y
-352 IQAKNDTTEDL
+352 TQAKNTTTEDS
-363 NDFIVALTPEAIIAH
+363 NDFIVALTPAALIAH

-394 KMDTADDVAHTT
+394 KMDTADDDAHTT
-406 MNTVD
+406 LNTVD
-411 LDFSNNPNVRD
+411 LDFSNNPNVAD

-427 TDDVKLYDVK
+427 TDDVNLYDVK
-437 LDIEKTDMETR
+437 LDIEKTDMQTR
-448 QLLGAKFVVTVN
+448 KLLGAKFDVTV
-460 GTKGTKIKFIK
+460 GGTKIKFIK

-479 AVKADSAQNVNS
+479 AVKAGSAQDANS

-514 ADNSK
+514 ADNSG

-555 GTVDGVDTAVNAGT
+555 GTVDGVDAAVNAGT
-569 FGKFVVNGTSNTNE
+569 FGNFVVNGTSNTNA
-583 PFSGHEFNVGQVTVK
+583 PVSGHEFNVGQVTVK

-608 TGGTISKTIGAALA
+608 TGGTISKAIGAALA

>member
-25 ANADETSANND
+25 ANADETPANND
-36 ITITAPT
+36 I

-61 RTFKAYRIS
+61 RTFKAIRIAG
-70 NYSNAQV
+70 YKDVAV
-77 NASGQIT
+77 EDGKIT
-84 GYDMKAQAPFTDAL
+84 GFDLTLADG
-98 IKDAVK
+98 
-104 AAIVTDDAVD
+104 VTDSALTTAILAAYPEGVESVF
-114 TNFSEVVTLNADGSI
+114 TVTDGKI
-129 TFKGDAENLTALQF
+129 TLQGAYENMTLIQF
-143 VGKYFY
+143 IGQYFY
-149 GAGADVYGN
+149 GNGSDVYGN
-158 DNANSHQ
+158 TNADSVA
-165 VRTFADYLLKHLPQ
+165 VRKLADSLMGSLSSNP
-179 GANAISA
+179 AITA
-186 TGSKGKVVI
+186 TGSEGKVVI
-195 DVPDGQEGLY
+195 NVPDGQEGLY
-205 LIVEEPKIDT
+205 LIVET
-215 TTDAFKGETVSRAML
+215 TPNTDAGRGKGQTISRAML
-230 TGTGATVGGTIYTQV
+230 TGTGATVGDTIYTQV
-245 STKRGGTDVTYTLG
+245 STKHGDTDVTYTLG

-274 GHPDQLIQIGTSR
+274 EHPDQLIQIGTSR

-333 LQSSNDGGTTWTAM
+333 LQSSNDGGTTWTDMVAS
-347 RALEY
+347 EY
-352 IQAKNDTTEDL
+352 TQAKNTTTEDS
-363 NDFIVALTPEAIIAH
+363 NDFIVALTPAALIAH

-394 KMDTADDVAHTT
+394 KMDTADDDAHTT
-406 MNTVD
+406 LNTVD
-411 LDFSNNPNVRD
+411 LDFSNNPNVAD

-427 TDDVKLYDVK
+427 TDDVNLYDVK
-437 LDIEKTDMETR
+437 LDIEKTDMQTR
-448 QLLGAKFVVTVN
+448 KLLGARFDVTVD
-460 GTKGTKIKFIK
+460 GTKIKFIK

-479 AVKADSAQNVNS
+479 AVKAGSAQDANS

-514 ADNSK
+514 ADNSG

-555 GTVDGVDTAVNAGT
+555 GTVDGVDAAVNAGT
-569 FGKFVVNGTSNTNE
+569 FGNFVVNGTSNTNA
-583 PFSGHEFNVGQVTVK
+583 PVSGHEFNVGQVTVK

-608 TGGTISKTIGAALA
+608 TGGTISKAIGAALA

>member
-36 ITITAPT
+36 ITITAP
-43 TITAPA
+43 A

-61 RTFKAYRIS
+61 RTFKAIRIAG
-70 NYSNAQV
+70 YKDVAV
-77 NASGQIT
+77 KDGKIT
-84 GYDMKAQAPFTDAL
+84 GFDLTLADG
-98 IKDAVK
+98 
-104 AAIVTDDAVD
+104 VTDSALTTAILAAYPSGVESVF
-114 TNFSEVVTLNADGSI
+114 TVTDGKI
-129 TFKGDAENLTALQF
+129 TLQGAYENMTLIQF
-143 VGKYFY
+143 IGQYFY
-149 GAGADVYGN
+149 GNGSDVYGN
-158 DNANSHQ
+158 TNAGSEA
-165 VRTFADYLLKHLPQ
+165 VRKLADSLMGSLSSNP
-179 GANAISA
+179 AITA
-186 TGSKGKVVI
+186 IGSEGKVVI
-195 DVPDGQEGLY
+195 DVPDDREGLY

-230 TGTGATVGGTIYTQV
+230 TGTGATVDGTIYTQV
-245 STKRGGTDVTYTLG
+245 STKHGDTDVIYTLG

-274 GHPDQLIQIGTSR
+274 EHPDQLIQIGTSR

-333 LQSSNDGGTTWTAM
+333 LQSSNDGGTTWTDMVAS
-347 RALEY
+347 EY
-352 IQAKNDTTEDL
+352 TQAKNTTTEDS
-363 NDFIVALTPEAIIAH
+363 NDFIVALTPAALIAH

-394 KMDTADDVAHTT
+394 KMDTADDDAHTT
-406 MNTVD
+406 LNTVD
-411 LDFSNNPNVRD
+411 LDFSNNPNVAD

-427 TDDVKLYDVK
+427 TDDVNLYDVK
-437 LDIEKTDMETR
+437 LDIEKTDMQTR
-448 QLLGAKFVVTVN
+448 KLLGARFDVTV
-460 GTKGTKIKFIK
+460 GGTKIKFIK

-479 AVKADSAQNVNS
+479 AVKAGSAQDANS

-514 ADNSK
+514 ADNSG

-555 GTVDGVDTAVNAGT
+555 GTVDGVDAAVNAGT
-569 FGKFVVNGTSNTNE
+569 FGNFVVNGTSNTNA
-583 PFSGHEFNVGQVTVK
+583 PVSGHEFNVGQVTVK

-608 TGGTISKTIGAALA
+608 TGGTISKAIGAALA

>member
-1 MHKRTGLAAIALLSI
+1 MHKRTGLAVIALLSI

-36 ITITAPT
+36 ITITAP
-43 TITAPA
+43 A

-61 RTFKAYRIS
+61 RTFKAIRIAG
-70 NYSNAQV
+70 YKDVAV
-77 NASGQIT
+77 KDGKIT
-84 GYDMKAQAPFTDAL
+84 GFDLTLADG
-98 IKDAVK
+98 
-104 AAIVTDDAVD
+104 VTDSALTTAILAAYPSGVESVF
-114 TNFSEVVTLNADGSI
+114 TVTDGKI
-129 TFKGDAENLTALQF
+129 TLQGAYENMTLIQF
-143 VGKYFY
+143 IGQYFY
-149 GAGADVYGN
+149 GNGSDVYGN
-158 DNANSHQ
+158 TNAGSEA
-165 VRTFADYLLKHLPQ
+165 VRKLADSLMGSLSSNP
-179 GANAISA
+179 AITA
-186 TGSKGKVVI
+186 IGSEGKVVI
-195 DVPDGQEGLY
+195 DVPDDREGLY

-230 TGTGATVGGTIYTQV
+230 TGTGATVDGTIYTQV
-245 STKRGGTDVTYTLG
+245 STKHGDTDVTYTLG

-274 GHPDQLIQIGTSR
+274 EHPEQLIQIGTSR

-333 LQSSNDGGTTWTAM
+333 LQSSNDGGTTWTDMDAS
-347 RALEY
+347 EY
-352 IQAKNDTTEDL
+352 TQAKNTTTEDS
-363 NDFIVALTPEAIIAH
+363 NDFIVALTPAALIAH

-394 KMDTADDVAHTT
+394 KMDTADDDAHTT
-406 MNTVD
+406 LNTVD
-411 LDFSNNPNVRD
+411 LDFSNNPNVAD

-427 TDDVKLYDVK
+427 TDDVNLYDVK
-437 LDIEKTDMETR
+437 LDIEKTDMQTR
-448 QLLGAKFVVTVN
+448 KLLGAKFDVTV
-460 GTKGTKIKFIK
+460 GGTKIKFIK

-479 AVKADSAQNVNS
+479 AVKAGSAQDANS

-514 ADNSK
+514 ADNSG

-555 GTVDGVDTAVNAGT
+555 GTVDGVDAAVNAGT
-569 FGKFVVNGTSNTNE
+569 FGNFVVNGTSNTNA
-583 PFSGHEFNVGQVTVK
+583 PVSGHEFNVGQVTVK

-608 TGGTISKTIGAALA
+608 TGGTISKAIGAALA

>member
-1 MHKRTGLAAIALLSI
+1 MHKRTGLAVIALLSI

-36 ITITAPT
+36 ITITAP
-43 TITAPA
+43 A

-61 RTFKAYRIS
+61 RTFKAIRIAG
-70 NYSNAQV
+70 YKDVAV
-77 NASGQIT
+77 KDGKIT
-84 GYDMKAQAPFTDAL
+84 GFDLTLADG
-98 IKDAVK
+98 
-104 AAIVTDDAVD
+104 VTDSALTTAILAAYPSGVESVF
-114 TNFSEVVTLNADGSI
+114 TVTDGKI
-129 TFKGDAENLTALQF
+129 TLQGAYENMTLIQF
-143 VGKYFY
+143 IGQYFY
-149 GAGADVYGN
+149 GNGSDVYGN
-158 DNANSHQ
+158 TNAGSEA
-165 VRTFADYLLKHLPQ
+165 VRKLADSLMGSLSSNP
-179 GANAISA
+179 AITA
-186 TGSKGKVVI
+186 IGSEGKVVI
-195 DVPDGQEGLY
+195 DVPDDREGLY

-230 TGTGATVGGTIYTQV
+230 TGTGATVDGTIYTQV
-245 STKRGGTDVTYTLG
+245 STKHGDTDVTYTLG

-274 GHPDQLIQIGTSR
+274 EHPEQLIQIGTSR

-333 LQSSNDGGTTWTAM
+333 LQSSNDGGTTWTDMDAS
-347 RALEY
+347 EY
-352 IQAKNDTTEDL
+352 TQAKNTTTEDS
-363 NDFIVALTPEAIIAH
+363 NDFIVALTPAAIKAH

-394 KMDTADDVAHTT
+394 KMDTADDDAHTT
-406 MNTVD
+406 LNTVD
-411 LDFSNNPNVRD
+411 LDFSNNPNVAD

-427 TDDVKLYDVK
+427 TDDVNLYDVK
-437 LDIEKTDMETR
+437 LDIEKTDMQTR
-448 QLLGAKFVVTVN
+448 KLLGARFDVTV
-460 GTKGTKIKFIK
+460 GGTKIKFIK

-479 AVKADSAQNVNS
+479 AVKAGSAQDANS

-514 ADNSK
+514 ADNSG

-555 GTVDGVDTAVNAGT
+555 GTVDGVDAAVNAGT
-569 FGKFVVNGTSNTNE
+569 FGNFVVNGTSNTNA
-583 PFSGHEFNVGQVTVK
+583 PVSGHEFNVGQVTVK

-608 TGGTISKTIGAALA
+608 TGGTISKAIGAALA

>member
-36 ITITAPT
+36 ITITAP
-43 TITAPA
+43 A

-61 RTFKAYRIS
+61 RTFKAIRIAG
-70 NYSNAQV
+70 YKDVAV
-77 NASGQIT
+77 KDGKIT
-84 GYDMKAQAPFTDAL
+84 GFDLTLADG
-98 IKDAVK
+98 
-104 AAIVTDDAVD
+104 VTDSALTTAILAAYPSGVESVF
-114 TNFSEVVTLNADGSI
+114 TVTDGKI
-129 TFKGDAENLTALQF
+129 TLQGAYENMTLIQF
-143 VGKYFY
+143 IGQYFY
-149 GAGADVYGN
+149 GNGSDVYGN
-158 DNANSHQ
+158 TNAGSEA
-165 VRTFADYLLKHLPQ
+165 VRKLADSLMGSLSSNP
-179 GANAISA
+179 AITA
-186 TGSKGKVVI
+186 TGSEGKVVI
-195 DVPDGQEGLY
+195 NVPDGQEGLY
-205 LIVEEPKIDT
+205 LIVET
-215 TTDAFKGETVSRAML
+215 TPNTDAGRGKGQTISRAML
-230 TGTGATVGGTIYTQV
+230 TGTGATVDGTIYTQV
-245 STKRGGTDVTYTLG
+245 STKHGDTDVTYTLG

-274 GHPDQLIQIGTSR
+274 EHPDQLIQIGTSR

-333 LQSSNDGGTTWTAM
+333 LQSSNDGGTTWTDMVAS
-347 RALEY
+347 EY
-352 IQAKNDTTEDL
+352 TQAKNTTTEDS
-363 NDFIVALTPEAIIAH
+363 NDFIVALTPAALIAH

-394 KMDTADDVAHTT
+394 KMDTADDDAHTT
-406 MNTVD
+406 LNTVD
-411 LDFSNNPNVRD
+411 LDFSNNPNVAD

-427 TDDVKLYDVK
+427 TDDVNLYDVK
-437 LDIEKTDMETR
+437 LDIEKTDMQTR
-448 QLLGAKFVVTVN
+448 KLLGARFDVTV
-460 GTKGTKIKFIK
+460 GGTKIKFIK

-479 AVKADSAQNVNS
+479 AVKAGSAQDANS

-514 ADNSK
+514 ADNSG

-555 GTVDGVDTAVNAGT
+555 GTVDGVDAAVNAGT
-569 FGKFVVNGTSNTNE
+569 FGNFVVNGTSNTNA
-583 PFSGHEFNVGQVTVK
+583 PVSGHEFNVGQVTVK

-608 TGGTISKTIGAALA
+608 TGGTISKAIGAALA

>member
-1 MHKRTGLAAIALLSI
+1 MHKRTGLAVIALLSI

-36 ITITAPT
+36 ITITAP
-43 TITAPA
+43 A

-61 RTFKAYRIS
+61 RTFKAIRIAG
-70 NYSNAQV
+70 YKDVAV
-77 NASGQIT
+77 KDGKIT
-84 GYDMKAQAPFTDAL
+84 GFDLTLADG
-98 IKDAVK
+98 
-104 AAIVTDDAVD
+104 VTDSALTTAILAAYPSGVESVF
-114 TNFSEVVTLNADGSI
+114 TVTDGKI
-129 TFKGDAENLTALQF
+129 TLQGAYENMTLIQF
-143 VGKYFY
+143 IGQYFY
-149 GAGADVYGN
+149 GNGSDVYGN
-158 DNANSHQ
+158 TNAGSEA
-165 VRTFADYLLKHLPQ
+165 VRKLADSLMGSLSSNP
-179 GANAISA
+179 AITA
-186 TGSKGKVVI
+186 TGSNGKVVI
-195 DVPDGQEGLY
+195 NVPDDREGLY

-230 TGTGATVGGTIYTQV
+230 TGTGATVDGTIYTQV
-245 STKRGGTDVTYTLG
+245 STKHGDTDVTYTLG

-274 GHPDQLIQIGTSR
+274 EHPDQLIQIGTSR

-333 LQSSNDGGTTWTAM
+333 LQSSNDGGTTWTDMDASK
-347 RALEY
+347 Y
-352 IQAKNDTTEDL
+352 TQAKNDTTEDS
-363 NDFIVALTPEAIIAH
+363 NDFIVALTPAAIIAH

-394 KMDTADDVAHTT
+394 KMDTADDDAHTT
-406 MNTVD
+406 LNTVD
-411 LDFSNNPNVRD
+411 LDFSNNPNVAD

-427 TDDVKLYDVK
+427 TDDVNLYDVK
-437 LDIEKTDMETR
+437 LDIEKTDMQTR
-448 QLLGAKFVVTVN
+448 KLLGARFDVTV
-460 GTKGTKIKFIK
+460 GGTKIKFIK

-479 AVKADSAQNVNS
+479 AVKAGSAQDANS

-514 ADNSK
+514 ADNSG

-555 GTVDGVDTAVNAGT
+555 GTVDGVDAAVNAGT
-569 FGKFVVNGTSNTNE
+569 FGNFVVNGTSNTNA
-583 PFSGHEFNVGQVTVK
+583 PVSGHEFNVGQVTVK

-608 TGGTISKTIGAALA
+608 TGGTISKAIGAALA

>member
-1 MHKRTGLAAIALLSI
+1 MHKRTGLAVIALLSI

-36 ITITAPT
+36 ITITAP
-43 TITAPA
+43 A

-61 RTFKAYRIS
+61 RTFKAIRIAG
-70 NYSNAQV
+70 YKDVAV
-77 NASGQIT
+77 KDGKIT
-84 GYDMKAQAPFTDAL
+84 GFDLTLADG
-98 IKDAVK
+98 
-104 AAIVTDDAVD
+104 VTDSALTTAILAAYPSGVESVF
-114 TNFSEVVTLNADGSI
+114 TVTDGKI
-129 TFKGDAENLTALQF
+129 TLQGAYENMTLIQF
-143 VGKYFY
+143 IGQYFY
-149 GAGADVYGN
+149 GNGSDVYGN
-158 DNANSHQ
+158 TNAGSEA
-165 VRTFADYLLKHLPQ
+165 VRKLADSLMGSLSSNP
-179 GANAISA
+179 AITA
-186 TGSKGKVVI
+186 TGSNGKVVI
-195 DVPDGQEGLY
+195 NVPDDREGLY

-230 TGTGATVGGTIYTQV
+230 TGTGATVDGTIYTQV
-245 STKRGGTDVTYTLG
+245 STKHGDTDVTYTLG

-274 GHPDQLIQIGTSR
+274 EHPDQLIQIGTSR

-333 LQSSNDGGTTWTAM
+333 LQSSNDGGTTWTDMDASK
-347 RALEY
+347 Y
-352 IQAKNDTTEDL
+352 TQAKNTTTEDS
-363 NDFIVALTPEAIIAH
+363 NDFIVALTPAALIAH

-394 KMDTADDVAHTT
+394 KMDTADDDAHTT
-406 MNTVD
+406 LNTVD
-411 LDFSNNPNVRD
+411 LDFSNNPNVAD

-427 TDDVKLYDVK
+427 TDDVNLYDVK
-437 LDIEKTDMETR
+437 LDIEKTDMQTR
-448 QLLGAKFVVTVN
+448 KLLGARFDVTVD
-460 GTKGTKIKFIK
+460 GTKIKFIK

-479 AVKADSAQNVNS
+479 AVKAGSAQDANS

-514 ADNSK
+514 ADNSG

-555 GTVDGVDTAVNAGT
+555 GTVDGVDAAVNAGT
-569 FGKFVVNGTSNTNE
+569 FGNFVVNGTSNTNA
-583 PFSGHEFNVGQVTVK
+583 PVSGHEFNVGQVTVK

-608 TGGTISKTIGAALA
+608 TGGTISKAIGAALA

>member
-36 ITITAPT
+36 ITITAP
-43 TITAPA
+43 A

-61 RTFKAYRIS
+61 RTFKAIRIAG
-70 NYSNAQV
+70 YKDVAV
-77 NASGQIT
+77 KDGKIT
-84 GYDMKAQAPFTDAL
+84 GFDLTLADG
-98 IKDAVK
+98 
-104 AAIVTDDAVD
+104 VTDSALTTAILAAYPSGVESVF
-114 TNFSEVVTLNADGSI
+114 TVTDGKI
-129 TFKGDAENLTALQF
+129 TLQGAYENMTLIQF
-143 VGKYFY
+143 IGQYFY
-149 GAGADVYGN
+149 GNGSDVYGN
-158 DNANSHQ
+158 TNAGSEA
-165 VRTFADYLLKHLPQ
+165 VRKLADSLMGSLSSNQ
-179 GANAISA
+179 AITA
-186 TGSKGKVVI
+186 IGSEGKVVI
-195 DVPDGQEGLY
+195 DVPDDREGLY

-230 TGTGATVGGTIYTQV
+230 TGTGATVDGTIYTQV
-245 STKRGGTDVTYTLG
+245 STKHGDTDVTYTLG

-274 GHPDQLIQIGTSR
+274 EHPDQLIQIGTSR

-333 LQSSNDGGTTWTAM
+333 LQSSNDGGTTWTDMDASK
-347 RALEY
+347 Y
-352 IQAKNDTTEDL
+352 TQAKNTTTEDA
-363 NDFIVALTPEAIIAH
+363 NDFIVALTQEALIAH

-394 KMDTADDVAHTT
+394 KMDTADDDAHTT
-406 MNTVD
+406 LNTVD
-411 LDFSNNPNVRD
+411 LDFANNPNVAD

-427 TDDVKLYDVK
+427 TDDVNLYDVK
-437 LDIEKTDMETR
+437 LDIEKTDMQTR
-448 QLLGAKFVVTVN
+448 KLLGAKFDVTVD
-460 GTKGTKIKFIK
+460 GTKIKFIK

-479 AVKADSAQNVNS
+479 AVKAGSAQDANS

-514 ADNSK
+514 ADNSG

-532 GYILGANPVTFTVT
+532 GYILDANPVTFTVT

-555 GTVDGVDTAVNAGT
+555 GTVDGVDAAVNADT
-569 FGKFVVNGTSNTNE
+569 FGNFVVNGTSNTNA
-583 PFSGHEFNVGQVTVK
+583 PVSGHEFNVGQVTVK

>member
-25 ANADETSANND
+25 ANADETPANND
-36 ITITAPT
+36 I

-61 RTFKAYRIS
+61 RTFKAIRIAG
-70 NYSNAQV
+70 YKDVAV
-77 NASGQIT
+77 KDGKIT
-84 GYDMKAQAPFTDAL
+84 GFDLTRADGVTDAALTTAILAAYPSGVESVFTVKDGKITLQGAYENMTL
-98 IKDAVK
+98 I
-104 AAIVTDDAVD
+104 
-114 TNFSEVVTLNADGSI
+114 
-129 TFKGDAENLTALQF
+129 QF
-143 VGKYFY
+143 IGQYFY
-149 GAGADVYGN
+149 GNGSDVYGN
-158 DNANSHQ
+158 TNADSVA
-165 VRTFADYLLKHLPQ
+165 VRKLADSLMGSLSSNP
-179 GANAISA
+179 AIPA
-186 TGSKGKVVI
+186 ITAIGSEGKVVI
-195 DVPDGQEGLY
+195 NVPDDREGLY
-205 LIVEEPKIDT
+205 LIVET
-215 TTDAFKGETVSRAML
+215 TPNTDAGRGKGQTISRAML
-230 TGTGATVGGTIYTQV
+230 TGTGATVGSTIYTQV
-245 STKRGGTDVTYTLG
+245 STKHGDTDVTYTLG

-295 PNYQTDYPTWTPTT
+295 PNYWTDYPTWTPTT

-333 LQSSNDGGTTWTAM
+333 LQSSNDGGTTWKDMVAS
-347 RALEY
+347 EY
-352 IQAKNDTTEDL
+352 TQAKNTTTEDS
-363 NDFIVALTPEAIIAH
+363 NDFIVALTPAAIIAH

-394 KMDTADDVAHTT
+394 KMDTADDDAHTT
-406 MNTVD
+406 LNTVD
-411 LDFSNNPNVRD
+411 LDFSNNPNVTD

-437 LDIEKTDMETR
+437 LDIEKTDMQTR
-448 QLLGAKFVVTVN
+448 ELLGARFDVTV
-460 GTKGTKIKFIK
+460 GGTKIKFIK

-479 AVKADSAQNVNS
+479 AVKADSAQDANSS
-491 VDSISVGYDDNGT
+491 VDSISVGYNDNGT

-514 ADNSK
+514 ADNSG

-555 GTVDGVDTAVNAGT
+555 GTVDGVDAAVDAGT
-569 FGKFVVNGTSNTNE
+569 FGNFVVNDTSNTKA
-583 PFSGHEFNVGQVTVK
+583 PVSGHEFNVGQVTVK

>member
-36 ITITAPT
+36 ITITAP
-43 TITAPA
+43 A

-61 RTFKAYRIS
+61 RTFKAIRIAG
-70 NYSNAQV
+70 YKDVAV
-77 NASGQIT
+77 KDGKIT
-84 GYDMKAQAPFTDAL
+84 GFDLTLADG
-98 IKDAVK
+98 
-104 AAIVTDDAVD
+104 VTDSALTTAILAAYPSGVESVF
-114 TNFSEVVTLNADGSI
+114 TVKGGTITLQGAY
-129 TFKGDAENLTALQF
+129 ENMTLIQF
-143 VGKYFY
+143 IGQYFY
-149 GAGADVYGN
+149 GNGSDVYGN
-158 DNANSHQ
+158 TNAGSEA
-165 VRTFADYLLKHLPQ
+165 VRKLADSLMGSLSSNP
-179 GANAISA
+179 AITA
-186 TGSKGKVVI
+186 IGSEGKVVI
-195 DVPDGQEGLY
+195 DVPDDREGLY

-230 TGTGATVGGTIYTQV
+230 TGTGATVDGTIYTQV
-245 STKRGGTDVTYTLG
+245 STKHGDTDVTYTLG

-295 PNYQTDYPTWTPTT
+295 PNYQTDYPAWTPTT

-333 LQSSNDGGTTWTAM
+333 LQSSNDGGTTWTDMDASK
-347 RALEY
+347 Y
-352 IQAKNDTTEDL
+352 TQAKNDTTEDS
-363 NDFIVALTPEAIIAH
+363 NDFIVALTPAALNAH
-378 QGERIKL
+378 RGERIKL

-394 KMDTADDVAHTT
+394 KMDTADDDAHTT
-406 MNTVD
+406 LNTVD
-411 LDFSNNPNVRD
+411 LDFSNNPNVAD
-422 DKARL
+422 DTTKL
-427 TDDVKLYDVK
+427 TDDVNLYDVK
-437 LDIEKTDMETR
+437 LDIEKTDMQTR
-448 QLLGAKFVVTVN
+448 KLLGARFVVTV
-460 GTKGTKIKFIK
+460 GGTKIKFIK

-479 AVKADSAQNVNS
+479 AVKAGSAQDANS

-514 ADNSK
+514 ADNSG

-555 GTVDGVDTAVNAGT
+555 GTVDGVDAAVNAGT
-569 FGKFVVNGTSNTNE
+569 FGNFVVNGTSNTNA
-583 PFSGHEFNVGQVTVK
+583 PVSGHEFNVGQVTVK

-608 TGGTISKTIGAALA
+608 TGGTISKAIGAALA

>member
-25 ANADETSANND
+25 ANADETPANND
-36 ITITAPT
+36 I

-61 RTFKAYRIS
+61 RTFKAIRI
-70 NYSNAQV
+70 A
-77 NASGQIT
+77 
-84 GYDMKAQAPFTDAL
+84 GYKNV
-98 IKDAVK
+98 AVK
-104 AAIVTDDAVD
+104 EGKITSFDLTPADGVTDSALTTAILAAYPEGVESVF
-114 TNFSEVVTLNADGSI
+114 TVKGGTITLQGAY
-129 TFKGDAENLTALQF
+129 ENMTLIQF
-143 VGKYFY
+143 IGQYFY
-149 GAGADVYGN
+149 GNGSDVYGN
-158 DNANSHQ
+158 TNADSEA
-165 VRTFADYLLKHLPQ
+165 VRKLADSLMGSLSSNP
-179 GANAISA
+179 AITA
-186 TGSKGKVVI
+186 TGSDGKVVI
-195 DVPDGQEGLY
+195 DVPDNLEGLY
-205 LIVEEPKIDT
+205 LIVET
-215 TTDAFKGETVSRAML
+215 TPNTGEERGETQTISRAML
-230 TGTGATVGGTIYTQV
+230 TGTGATVDGTIYTQV
-245 STKRGGTDVTYTLG
+245 STKHGDTDVTYTLG

-274 GHPDQLIQIGTSR
+274 EHPDQLIQIGTSR

-333 LQSSNDGGTTWTAM
+333 LQSSANGGTTWTDVNASD
-347 RALEY
+347 Y
-352 IQAKNDTTEDL
+352 TQKKNDTTEDA
-363 NDFIVALTPEAIIAH
+363 NDFIVALTQAAIIAH

-394 KMDTADDVAHTT
+394 KMDTANDDAHTT
-406 MNTVD
+406 LNTVD
-411 LDFSNNPNVRD
+411 LDFSNNPNVAD
-422 DKARL
+422 DTTKL

-448 QLLGAKFVVTVN
+448 KLLGAKFVVTVN
-460 GTKGTKIKFIK
+460 GTKIKFIK
-471 SANGDQYT
+471 STNGDQYT
-479 AVKADSAQNVNS
+479 VVKAGSAQDASS

-514 ADNSK
+514 ADNSD

-532 GYILGANPVTFTVT
+532 GYILGANPITFTVT

-555 GTVDGVDTAVNAGT
+555 GTVDGVDAAVNAGT
-569 FGKFVVNGTSNTNE
+569 FGNFVVNGTSNTNA
-583 PFSGHEFNVGQVTVK
+583 PVSGHEFNVGQVTVK

-633 VKLRRKQMSDE
+633 VKLRRKQTSDE

>member
-1 MHKRTGLAAIALLSI
+1 MHKRTGLAVIALLSI

-36 ITITAPT
+36 ITITAP
-43 TITAPA
+43 A

-61 RTFKAYRIS
+61 RTFKAIRIAG
-70 NYSNAQV
+70 YKDVAV
-77 NASGQIT
+77 KDGKIT
-84 GYDMKAQAPFTDAL
+84 GFDLTLADG
-98 IKDAVK
+98 
-104 AAIVTDDAVD
+104 VTDSALTTAILAAYPSGVESVF
-114 TNFSEVVTLNADGSI
+114 TVTDGKI
-129 TFKGDAENLTALQF
+129 TLQGAYENMTLIQF
-143 VGKYFY
+143 IGQYFY
-149 GAGADVYGN
+149 GNGSDVYGN
-158 DNANSHQ
+158 TNAGSEA
-165 VRTFADYLLKHLPQ
+165 VRKLADSLMGSLSSNP
-179 GANAISA
+179 AIPA
-186 TGSKGKVVI
+186 ITAIGSEGKVVI
-195 DVPDGQEGLY
+195 DVPDDREGLY

-230 TGTGATVGGTIYTQV
+230 TGTGATVDGTIYTQV
-245 STKRGGTDVTYTLG
+245 STKHGDTDVTYTLG

-274 GHPDQLIQIGTSR
+274 EHPDQLIQIGTSR

-333 LQSSNDGGTTWTAM
+333 LQSSNDGGTTWTDMVAS
-347 RALEY
+347 EY
-352 IQAKNDTTEDL
+352 TQAKNTTTEDS
-363 NDFIVALTPEAIIAH
+363 NDFIVALTPAALIAH

-394 KMDTADDVAHTT
+394 KMDTADDDAHTT
-406 MNTVD
+406 LNTVD
-411 LDFSNNPNVRD
+411 LDFSNNPNVAD

-427 TDDVKLYDVK
+427 TDDVNLYDVK
-437 LDIEKTDMETR
+437 LDIEKTDMQTR
-448 QLLGAKFVVTVN
+448 KLLGARFDVTV
-460 GTKGTKIKFIK
+460 GGTKIKFIK

-479 AVKADSAQNVNS
+479 AVKAGSAQDANS

-514 ADNSK
+514 ADNSG

-555 GTVDGVDTAVNAGT
+555 GTVDGVDAAVNAGT
-569 FGKFVVNGTSNTNE
+569 FGNFVVNGTSNTNA
-583 PFSGHEFNVGQVTVK
+583 PVSGHEFNVGQVTVK

-608 TGGTISKTIGAALA
+608 TGGTISKAIGAALA

>member
-1 MHKRTGLAAIALLSI
+1 MHKRTGLAVIALLSI

-36 ITITAPT
+36 ITITAP
-43 TITAPA
+43 A

-61 RTFKAYRIS
+61 RTFKAIRIAG
-70 NYSNAQV
+70 YKDVAV
-77 NASGQIT
+77 KDGKIT
-84 GYDMKAQAPFTDAL
+84 GFDLTLADG
-98 IKDAVK
+98 
-104 AAIVTDDAVD
+104 VTDSALTTAILAAYPSGVESVF
-114 TNFSEVVTLNADGSI
+114 TVTDGKI
-129 TFKGDAENLTALQF
+129 TLQGAYENMTLIQF
-143 VGKYFY
+143 IGQYFY
-149 GAGADVYGN
+149 GNGSDVYGN
-158 DNANSHQ
+158 KSANSEA
-165 VRTFADYLLKHLPQ
+165 VRKLADSLMGSLSSNP
-179 GANAISA
+179 AITA
-186 TGSKGKVVI
+186 IGSEGKVVI
-195 DVPDGQEGLY
+195 DVPDDREGLY

-230 TGTGATVGGTIYTQV
+230 TGTGATVDGTIYTQV
-245 STKRGGTDVTYTLG
+245 STKHGDTDVTYTLG

-274 GHPDQLIQIGTSR
+274 EHPDQLIQIGTSR

-333 LQSSNDGGTTWTAM
+333 LQSSNDGGTTWKDMVAS
-347 RALEY
+347 EY
-352 IQAKNDTTEDL
+352 TQAKNTTTEDS
-363 NDFIVALTPEAIIAH
+363 NDFIVALTPAALIAH

-394 KMDTADDVAHTT
+394 KMDTAGAAAHTT
-406 MNTVD
+406 LNTVD
-411 LDFSNNPNVRD
+411 LDFSNNPNVAD

-427 TDDVKLYDVK
+427 TDDVNLYDVK
-437 LDIEKTDMETR
+437 LDIEKTDMQTR
-448 QLLGAKFVVTVN
+448 KLLGARFDVTVD
-460 GTKGTKIKFIK
+460 GTKIKFIK

-479 AVKADSAQNVNS
+479 AVKAGSAQDANS

-514 ADNSK
+514 ADNSG

-555 GTVDGVDTAVNAGT
+555 GTVDGVDAAVNAGT
-569 FGKFVVNGTSNTNE
+569 FGNFVVNGTSNTNA
-583 PFSGHEFNVGQVTVK
+583 PVSGHEFNVGQVTVK

-608 TGGTISKTIGAALA
+608 TGGTISKAIGAALA

>member
-36 ITITAPT
+36 ITITAP
-43 TITAPA
+43 A

-61 RTFKAYRIS
+61 RTFKAIRIAG
-70 NYSNAQV
+70 YKDVAV
-77 NASGQIT
+77 KDGKIT
-84 GYDMKAQAPFTDAL
+84 GFDLTLADG
-98 IKDAVK
+98 
-104 AAIVTDDAVD
+104 VTDSALTTAILAAYPEGVPRVF
-114 TNFSEVVTLNADGSI
+114 TVTDGKI
-129 TFKGDAENLTALQF
+129 TLQGAYENMTLIQF
-143 VGKYFY
+143 IGQYFY
-149 GAGADVYGN
+149 GNGSDVYGN
-158 DNANSHQ
+158 TNADSVA
-165 VRTFADYLLKHLPQ
+165 VRKLADSLMGSLSSNP
-179 GANAISA
+179 AIPA
-186 TGSKGKVVI
+186 ITAIGSEGKVVI
-195 DVPDGQEGLY
+195 NVPDNREGLY
-205 LIVEEPKIDT
+205 LIVEKPKIDT

-230 TGTGATVGGTIYTQV
+230 TGTGATVDGTIYTQV
-245 STKRGGTDVTYTLG
+245 STKHGDTDVTYTLG

-274 GHPDQLIQIGTSR
+274 AHPEQLIQIGTSR

-325 DGTVRNLK
+325 DGTTVRNLK
-333 LQSSNDGGTTWTAM
+333 LQSSNDGGATWTDM
-347 RALEY
+347 GDSEY
-352 IQAKNDTTEDL
+352 TQAKNTTTTEDS
-363 NDFIVALTPEAIIAH
+363 NDFIVTLTPEAIIAH

-394 KMDTADDVAHTT
+394 KMDTAGAAAHTT
-406 MNTVD
+406 LNTVD
-411 LDFSNNPNVRD
+411 LDFSNNPNVLA

-437 LDIEKTDMETR
+437 LDIEKTDMQTPKL
-448 QLLGAKFVVTVN
+448 LLGARFVVTV
-460 GTKGTKIKFIK
+460 GGTKIKFIK

-479 AVKADSAQNVNS
+479 AVKAGSAQDVNS

-514 ADNSK
+514 ADNSG

-555 GTVDGVDTAVNAGT
+555 GTVDGVDAAVNAGT
-569 FGKFVVNGTSNTNE
+569 FRNFVVNDTSNTNA
-583 PFSGHEFNVGQVTVK
+583 PVSGHEFNVGQVTVK

>member
-1 MHKRTGLAAIALLSI
+1 MHKRTGLAVIALLSI

-36 ITITAPT
+36 ITITAP
-43 TITAPA
+43 A

-61 RTFKAYRIS
+61 RTFKAIRIAG
-70 NYSNAQV
+70 YKDVAV
-77 NASGQIT
+77 KDGKIT
-84 GYDMKAQAPFTDAL
+84 GFDLTLADG
-98 IKDAVK
+98 
-104 AAIVTDDAVD
+104 VTDSALTTAILAAYPSGVESVF
-114 TNFSEVVTLNADGSI
+114 TVTDGKI
-129 TFKGDAENLTALQF
+129 TLQGAYENMTLIQF
-143 VGKYFY
+143 IGQYFY
-149 GAGADVYGN
+149 GNGSDVYGN
-158 DNANSHQ
+158 TNAGSEA
-165 VRTFADYLLKHLPQ
+165 VRKLADSLMGSLSSNP
-179 GANAISA
+179 AITA
-186 TGSKGKVVI
+186 IGSEGKVVI
-195 DVPDGQEGLY
+195 DVPDDREGLY

-230 TGTGATVGGTIYTQV
+230 TGTGATVDGTIYTQV
-245 STKRGGTDVTYTLG
+245 STKHGDTDVTYTLG

-274 GHPDQLIQIGTSR
+274 EHPDQLIQIGTSR

-333 LQSSNDGGTTWTAM
+333 LQSSNDGGTTWKDMVAS
-347 RALEY
+347 EY
-352 IQAKNDTTEDL
+352 TQAKNTTTEDS
-363 NDFIVALTPEAIIAH
+363 NDFIVALTPAALIAH

-394 KMDTADDVAHTT
+394 KMDTAGAAAHTT
-406 MNTVD
+406 LNTVD
-411 LDFSNNPNVRD
+411 LDFSNNPNVAD

-427 TDDVKLYDVK
+427 TDDVNLYDVK
-437 LDIEKTDMETR
+437 LDIEKTDMQTR
-448 QLLGAKFVVTVN
+448 KLLGARFDVTV
-460 GTKGTKIKFIK
+460 GGTKIKFIK

-479 AVKADSAQNVNS
+479 AVKAGSAQDANS

-514 ADNSK
+514 ADNSG

-555 GTVDGVDTAVNAGT
+555 GTVDGVDAAVNAGT
-569 FGKFVVNGTSNTNE
+569 FGNFVVNGTSNTNA
-583 PFSGHEFNVGQVTVK
+583 PVSGHEFNVGQVTVK

-608 TGGTISKTIGAALA
+608 TGGTISKAIGAALA

>member
-1 MHKRTGLAAIALLSI
+1 MHKRTGLAVIALLSI

-36 ITITAPT
+36 ITITAP
-43 TITAPA
+43 A

-61 RTFKAYRIS
+61 RTFKAIRIAG
-70 NYSNAQV
+70 YKDVAV
-77 NASGQIT
+77 KDGKIT
-84 GYDMKAQAPFTDAL
+84 GFDLTRADG
-98 IKDAVK
+98 
-104 AAIVTDDAVD
+104 VTDSALTTAILAAYPSGVESVF
-114 TNFSEVVTLNADGSI
+114 TVTDGKI
-129 TFKGDAENLTALQF
+129 TLQGAYENMTLIQF
-143 VGKYFY
+143 IGQYFY
-149 GAGADVYGN
+149 GNGSDVYGN
-158 DNANSHQ
+158 TNAGSEA
-165 VRTFADYLLKHLPQ
+165 VRKLADSLMGSLSSNP
-179 GANAISA
+179 AITA
-186 TGSKGKVVI
+186 TGSNGKVVI
-195 DVPDGQEGLY
+195 NVPDDREGLY

-230 TGTGATVGGTIYTQV
+230 TGTGATVDGTIYTQV
-245 STKRGGTDVTYTLG
+245 STKHGDTDVTYTLG

-274 GHPDQLIQIGTSR
+274 EHPDQLIQIGTSR

-333 LQSSNDGGTTWTAM
+333 LQSSNDGGTTWKDMVAS
-347 RALEY
+347 EY
-352 IQAKNDTTEDL
+352 TQAKNTTTEDS
-363 NDFIVALTPEAIIAH
+363 NDFIVALTPAALIAH

-394 KMDTADDVAHTT
+394 KMDTADDDAHTT
-406 MNTVD
+406 LNTVD
-411 LDFSNNPNVRD
+411 LDFSNNPNVAD

-427 TDDVKLYDVK
+427 TDDVNLYDVK
-437 LDIEKTDMETR
+437 LDIEKTDMQTR
-448 QLLGAKFVVTVN
+448 KLLGARFDVTV
-460 GTKGTKIKFIK
+460 GGTKIKFIK

-479 AVKADSAQNVNS
+479 AVKAGSAQDANS

-514 ADNSK
+514 ADNSG

-555 GTVDGVDTAVNAGT
+555 GTVDGVDAAVNAGT
-569 FGKFVVNGTSNTNE
+569 FGNFVVNGTSNTNA
-583 PFSGHEFNVGQVTVK
+583 PVSGHEFNVGQVTVK

-608 TGGTISKTIGAALA
+608 TGGTISKAIGAALA

>member
-61 RTFKAYRIS
+61 RTFKAIRI
-70 NYSNAQV
+70 A
-77 NASGQIT
+77 
-84 GYDMKAQAPFTDAL
+84 GYKNV
-98 IKDAVK
+98 AVK
-104 AAIVTDDAVD
+104 EGKITSFDLTLADRVTDPALTTAILAAYPRGVESVF
-114 TNFSEVVTLNADGSI
+114 TVTDGKI
-129 TFKGDAENLTALQF
+129 TLQGAYENMTLIQF
-143 VGKYFY
+143 IGQYFY
-149 GAGADVYGN
+149 GNGSDVYGN
-158 DNANSHQ
+158 TNADSVA
-165 VRTFADYLLKHLPQ
+165 VRKLADSLMGSLSSDQ
-179 GANAISA
+179 AITA
-186 TGSKGKVVI
+186 TGSEGKVVI
-195 DVPDGQEGLY
+195 NVPDGQEGLY
-205 LIVEEPKIDT
+205 LIVET
-215 TTDAFKGETVSRAML
+215 TPNTDAGRGKGQTISRAML
-230 TGTGATVGGTIYTQV
+230 TGTGATVGDTIYTQV
-245 STKRGGTDVTYTLG
+245 STKHGDTDVTYTLG
-259 ALNLKAEKVTLDKEV
+259 ALNLKAEKVTLDKTVED
-274 GHPDQLIQIGTSR
+274 PDQLIQIGTSR

-295 PNYQTDYPTWTPTT
+295 PNYQKDYPTWTPTT

-333 LQSSNDGGTTWTAM
+333 LQSSNDGGTTWKDMVAS
-347 RALEY
+347 EY
-352 IQAKNDTTEDL
+352 TQAQNTTTKDA
-363 NDFIVALTPEAIIAH
+363 NDFIVALTQKALIAH

-394 KMDTADDVAHTT
+394 QMDTADAAHTT

-411 LDFSNNPNVRD
+411 LDFSNNPNVTD

-427 TDDVKLYDVK
+427 TDDVNLYDVK
-437 LDIEKTDMETR
+437 LDIAKTDMQTR
-448 QLLGAKFVVTVN
+448 KLLLLGAKFDVTV
-460 GTKGTKIKFIK
+460 GGTKIKFIK

-479 AVKADSAQNVNS
+479 AVKAHSAQDVNS
-491 VDSISVGYDDNGT
+491 VDSISVGYNDNGT

-514 ADNSK
+514 ADNSG

-546 LTPKDANSD
+546 LTPMDANSD
-555 GTVDGVDTAVNAGT
+555 GTVDGVDAAVDAGT
-569 FGKFVVNGTSNTNE
+569 FGNFVVNGTSYTNA
-583 PFSGHEFNVGQVTVK
+583 PVSGHEFNVGQVTVK

>member
-25 ANADETSANND
+25 ANADETPANND
-36 ITITAPT
+36 I

-61 RTFKAYRIS
+61 RTFKAIRIAG
-70 NYSNAQV
+70 YKDVAV
-77 NASGQIT
+77 EDGKIT
-84 GYDMKAQAPFTDAL
+84 GFDLTLADG
-98 IKDAVK
+98 
-104 AAIVTDDAVD
+104 VTDSALTTAILAAYPSGVESVF
-114 TNFSEVVTLNADGSI
+114 TVTDGKI
-129 TFKGDAENLTALQF
+129 TLQGAYENMTLIQF
-143 VGKYFY
+143 IGQYFY
-149 GAGADVYGN
+149 GNGSDVYGN
-158 DNANSHQ
+158 TNADSVA
-165 VRTFADYLLKHLPQ
+165 VRKLADSLMGSLSSNP
-179 GANAISA
+179 AITA
-186 TGSKGKVVI
+186 TGSEGKVVI
-195 DVPDGQEGLY
+195 NVPDGQEGLY
-205 LIVEEPKIDT
+205 LIVET
-215 TTDAFKGETVSRAML
+215 TPNTDAGRGKGQTISRAML
-230 TGTGATVGGTIYTQV
+230 TGTGATVGDTIYTQV
-245 STKRGGTDVTYTLG
+245 STKHGDTDVTYTLG

-274 GHPDQLIQIGTSR
+274 EHPDQLIQIGTSR

-333 LQSSNDGGTTWTAM
+333 LQSSNDGGTTWTDMVAS
-347 RALEY
+347 EY
-352 IQAKNDTTEDL
+352 TQAKNTTTEDS
-363 NDFIVALTPEAIIAH
+363 NDFIVALTPAALIAH

-394 KMDTADDVAHTT
+394 KMDTAGADAHTT
-406 MNTVD
+406 LNTVD
-411 LDFSNNPNVRD
+411 LDFSNNPNVAD

-427 TDDVKLYDVK
+427 TDDVNLYDVK
-437 LDIEKTDMETR
+437 LDIEKTDMQTR
-448 QLLGAKFVVTVN
+448 KLLGARFDVTV
-460 GTKGTKIKFIK
+460 GGTKIKFIK

-479 AVKADSAQNVNS
+479 AVKAGSAQDANS

-514 ADNSK
+514 ADNSG

-555 GTVDGVDTAVNAGT
+555 GTVDGVDAAVNAGT
-569 FGKFVVNGTSNTNE
+569 FGNFVVNGTSNTNA
-583 PFSGHEFNVGQVTVK
+583 PVSGHEFNVGQVTVK

-608 TGGTISKTIGAALA
+608 TGGTISKAIGAALA

>member
-1 MHKRTGLAAIALLSI
+1 MHKRTGLAVIALLSI

-36 ITITAPT
+36 ITITAP
-43 TITAPA
+43 A

-61 RTFKAYRIS
+61 RTFKAIRIAG
-70 NYSNAQV
+70 YKDVAV
-77 NASGQIT
+77 KDGKIT
-84 GYDMKAQAPFTDAL
+84 GFDLTLADG
-98 IKDAVK
+98 
-104 AAIVTDDAVD
+104 VTDSALTTAILAAYPSGVESVF
-114 TNFSEVVTLNADGSI
+114 TVTDGKI
-129 TFKGDAENLTALQF
+129 TLQGAYENMTLIQF
-143 VGKYFY
+143 IGQYFY
-149 GAGADVYGN
+149 GNGSDVYGN
-158 DNANSHQ
+158 TNAGSEA
-165 VRTFADYLLKHLPQ
+165 VRKLADSLMGSLSSNP
-179 GANAISA
+179 AITA
-186 TGSKGKVVI
+186 TGSEGKVVI
-195 DVPDGQEGLY
+195 NVPDGQEGLY
-205 LIVEEPKIDT
+205 LIVET
-215 TTDAFKGETVSRAML
+215 TPNTDAGRGKGQTISRAML
-230 TGTGATVGGTIYTQV
+230 TGTGATVDGTIYTQV
-245 STKRGGTDVTYTLG
+245 STKHGDTDVTYTLG

-274 GHPDQLIQIGTSR
+274 EHPDQLIQIGTSR

-333 LQSSNDGGTTWTAM
+333 LQSSNDGGTTWKDMVAS
-347 RALEY
+347 EY
-352 IQAKNDTTEDL
+352 TQAKNTTTEDS
-363 NDFIVALTPEAIIAH
+363 NDFIVALTPAALIAH

-394 KMDTADDVAHTT
+394 KMDTAGADAHTT
-406 MNTVD
+406 LNTVD
-411 LDFSNNPNVRD
+411 LDFSNNPNVAD

-427 TDDVKLYDVK
+427 TDDVNLYDVK
-437 LDIEKTDMETR
+437 LDIEKTDMQTR
-448 QLLGAKFVVTVN
+448 KLLGARFDVTV
-460 GTKGTKIKFIK
+460 GGTKIKFIK

-479 AVKADSAQNVNS
+479 AVKAGSAQDANS

-514 ADNSK
+514 ADNSG

-555 GTVDGVDTAVNAGT
+555 GTVDGVDAAVNAGT
-569 FGKFVVNGTSNTNE
+569 FGNFVVNGTSNTNA
-583 PFSGHEFNVGQVTVK
+583 PVSGHEFNVGQVTVK

-608 TGGTISKTIGAALA
+608 TGGTISKAIGAALA

>member
-1 MHKRTGLAAIALLSI
+1 MSMHKRTGLAAIALLSI

-25 ANADETSANND
+25 ANADETPANND
-36 ITITAPT
+36 ITITAP
-43 TITAPA
+43 AS
-49 GGTNLIA
+49 GTNLTA

-61 RTFKAYRIS
+61 RTFKAIRIAG
-70 NYSNAQV
+70 YKDVAV
-77 NASGQIT
+77 KDGKIT
-84 GYDMKAQAPFTDAL
+84 GFDLTLADG
-98 IKDAVK
+98 
-104 AAIVTDDAVD
+104 VTDSALTTAILAAYPSGVESVF
-114 TNFSEVVTLNADGSI
+114 TVKGGTITLQGAY
-129 TFKGDAENLTALQF
+129 ENMTLIQF
-143 VGKYFY
+143 IGQYFY
-149 GAGADVYGN
+149 GNGSDVYGN
-158 DNANSHQ
+158 TNADSEA
-165 VRTFADYLLKHLPQ
+165 VRKLADSLMGSLSSNP
-179 GANAISA
+179 AITA
-186 TGSKGKVVI
+186 TGSDGKVVI

-205 LIVEEPKIDT
+205 LIVET
-215 TTDAFKGETVSRAML
+215 TPNTDAGRGKGQTISRAML

-245 STKRGGTDVTYTLG
+245 STKHGDTDVTYTLG

-274 GHPDQLIQIGTSR
+274 EHPDQLIQIGTSR

-333 LQSSNDGGTTWTAM
+333 LQSSNDGGTTWTDMDASK
-347 RALEY
+347 Y
-352 IQAKNDTTEDL
+352 TQAKNTTTEDA
-363 NDFIVALTPEAIIAH
+363 NDFIVALTQAAIIAH

-394 KMDTADDVAHTT
+394 KMDTANDDAHTT
-406 MNTVD
+406 LNTVD
-411 LDFSNNPNVRD
+411 LDFSNNPNVAD
-422 DKARL
+422 DTTKL

-448 QLLGAKFVVTVN
+448 KLLGAKFVVTVN
-460 GTKGTKIKFIK
+460 GTKIKFIK
-471 SANGDQYT
+471 STNGDQYT
-479 AVKADSAQNVNS
+479 VVKAGSAQDASS

-514 ADNSK
+514 ADNSG

-532 GYILGANPVTFTVT
+532 GYILGANPITFTVT

-555 GTVDGVDTAVNAGT
+555 GTVDGVDAAVNAGT
-569 FGKFVVNGTSNTNE
+569 FGNFVVNGTSNTNA
-583 PFSGHEFNVGQVTVK
+583 PVSGHEFNVGQVTVK

-608 TGGTISKTIGAALA
+608 TGGTISKVIGAALA

-633 VKLRRKQMSDE
+633 VKLRRKQTSDE

>member
-25 ANADETSANND
+25 ANADETPANND
-36 ITITAPT
+36 I

-61 RTFKAYRIS
+61 RTFKAIRIAG
-70 NYSNAQV
+70 YKDVAV
-77 NASGQIT
+77 KDGKIT
-84 GYDMKAQAPFTDAL
+84 GFDLTLADG
-98 IKDAVK
+98 
-104 AAIVTDDAVD
+104 VTDSALTTAILAAYPSGVESVF
-114 TNFSEVVTLNADGSI
+114 TVTDGKI
-129 TFKGDAENLTALQF
+129 TLQGAYENMTLIQF
-143 VGKYFY
+143 IGQYFY
-149 GAGADVYGN
+149 GNGSDVYGN
-158 DNANSHQ
+158 TNADSVA
-165 VRTFADYLLKHLPQ
+165 VRKLADSLMGSLSSDQ
-179 GANAISA
+179 AITA
-186 TGSKGKVVI
+186 TGSEGRVVI
-195 DVPDGQEGLY
+195 NVPDGQEGLY
-205 LIVEEPKIDT
+205 LIVET
-215 TTDAFKGETVSRAML
+215 TPNTDAGRGKGQTISRAML
-230 TGTGATVGGTIYTQV
+230 TGTGATVDGTIYTQV
-245 STKRGGTDVTYTLG
+245 STKHGDTDVTYTLG

-274 GHPDQLIQIGTSR
+274 EHPDQLIQIGTSR

-333 LQSSNDGGTTWTAM
+333 LQSSNDGGTTWTDMVAS
-347 RALEY
+347 EY
-352 IQAKNDTTEDL
+352 TQAKNTTTEDS
-363 NDFIVALTPEAIIAH
+363 NDFIVALTPAALIAH

-394 KMDTADDVAHTT
+394 KMDTADDDAHTT
-406 MNTVD
+406 LNTVD
-411 LDFSNNPNVRD
+411 LDFSNNPNVAD

-427 TDDVKLYDVK
+427 TDDVNLYDVK
-437 LDIEKTDMETR
+437 LDIEKTDMQTR
-448 QLLGAKFVVTVN
+448 KLLGARFDVTV
-460 GTKGTKIKFIK
+460 GGTKIKFIK

-479 AVKADSAQNVNS
+479 AVKAGSAQDANS

-514 ADNSK
+514 ADNSG

-555 GTVDGVDTAVNAGT
+555 GTVDGVDAAVNAGT
-569 FGKFVVNGTSNTNE
+569 FGNFVVNGTSNTNA
-583 PFSGHEFNVGQVTVK
+583 PVSGHEFNVGQVTVK

-608 TGGTISKTIGAALA
+608 TGGTISKAIGAALA